1 MLQRLLTLLLLSLI
15 LLPPA
20 ARADDAID
28 QIEALLQSVP
38 KSDTPENQKLRES
51 YQQALQF
58 AREAERYREQSKA
71 YQQILIDYPKESA
84 RLKESLHNYQPADRP
99 PLTSLKEEPLR
110 QAIGLSSNRQL
121 NLRKERQGVMDSLNQ
136 LESTGQEY
144 HLRVDD
150 LRKQLQLT
158 RSQLERLSFSSESDR
173 QQEAQLLLTRMKEQS
188 LSDRIQML
196 ELEQLSAQQRND
208 LGKLK
213 LQELNLAIADEDEW
227 QASLLTQQNQLR
239 REKTEQALE
248 ESERLRKQLTTDM
261 PLLLEQQQQNQALSI
276 QLGTLEDQ
284 IERVQDEQR
293 SVDKNLFELNELVN
307 SVREQLEWLQ
317 ISNAYGENLRSKLSD
332 LPPLFPLD
340 KLESAIVNARMAKYQ
355 YESEQDGLKDTR
367 QLRDKLLAEEE
378 VTLDRPQL
386 SVLDNLLKARRQLLT
401 RLNDASDTLIQEQ
414 TRLKLLYSR
423 QNSKI
428 DEIREISASHLFW
441 MPDVRPFTPQVM
453 LGIPA
458 ALTLAFNPD
467 NWLQLPYAIAENN
480 PLSLTLAGI
489 GLLVLAWSWFKL
501 ARHLNQYCDHIA
513 PRIGKVTQDKFSLT
527 SRLLLRSL
535 LASLPLPA
543 MVLMV
548 RGLLEGA
555 WQYPFAV
562 AIARGLGEIWFLLLA
577 LVMARHLTLEKGIL
591 IHHFRWPKE
600 RVQQVWNQFRTLLL
614 VLIPS
619 FFVQGMANSYQ
630 EHAFYDSLGRM
641 AFMIGALWLLLFFAR
656 LNRERLPLTWGQ
668 SDMTKPHL
676 LHHFIWNSL
685 MLAPLLAVIGALFGY
700 FYTSRILLRQL
711 ELSLL
716 MGLGCLLVY
725 YLARRW
731 MLIQRRRLAFERA
744 KSKRA
749 EILAQRGRD
758 DNQEELSSEIP
769 DVVEET
775 ELDLDTISAQSLGL
789 VRTLL
794 MLGFTMLVVVQW
806 SDLNSAF
813 SFLSNIEVWQVSS
826 KIGGIEQLSAITLQ
840 DLMLTAF
847 VFILTVVTARN
858 LPGLME
864 LTLLQHL
871 SLSPGTGF
879 ALTTTSKYLVI
890 LIGALTGFSML
901 GIDWSKTQWLVA
913 ALSVGLGFGLQEI
926 FANFVSGLIILF
938 EKPIRLGDTVTIRD
952 LTGTVTKIKTR
963 ATTIVDWDRK
973 EIIVPNKAFITEQ
986 FINWSLSDAITR
998 VKLRIR
1004 IGLTRDPKLVQRILE
1019 ESIQAS
1025 TLVLETPTPE
1035 VFLIEFTDSAL
1046 IYEIRLYVNNMDHRM
1061 PITHEVHSLV
1071 LEKMQQQG
1079 LTLPHQQIDIHL
1091 SRG

>member
-1 MLQRLLTLLLLSLI
+1 M
-15 LLPPA
+15 
-20 ARADDAID
+20 
-28 QIEALLQSVP
+28 
-38 KSDTPENQKLRES
+38 
-51 YQQALQF
+51 
-58 AREAERYREQSKA
+58 
-71 YQQILIDYPKESA
+71 
-84 RLKESLHNYQPADRP
+84 
-99 PLTSLKEEPLR
+99 
-110 QAIGLSSNRQL
+110 
-121 NLRKERQGVMDSLNQ
+121 
-136 LESTGQEY
+136 
-144 HLRVDD
+144 
-150 LRKQLQLT
+150 
-158 RSQLERLSFSSESDR
+158 
-173 QQEAQLLLTRMKEQS
+173 
-188 LSDRIQML
+188 
-196 ELEQLSAQQRND
+196 
-208 LGKLK
+208 
-213 LQELNLAIADEDEW
+213 
-227 QASLLTQQNQLR
+227 
-239 REKTEQALE
+239 
-248 ESERLRKQLTTDM
+248 
-261 PLLLEQQQQNQALSI
+261 
-276 QLGTLEDQ
+276 
-284 IERVQDEQR
+284 
-293 SVDKNLFELNELVN
+293 
-307 SVREQLEWLQ
+307 
-317 ISNAYGENLRSKLSD
+317 
-332 LPPLFPLD
+332 
-340 KLESAIVNARMAKYQ
+340 
-355 YESEQDGLKDTR
+355 
-367 QLRDKLLAEEE
+367 
-378 VTLDRPQL
+378 
-386 SVLDNLLKARRQLLT
+386 
-401 RLNDASDTLIQEQ
+401 
-414 TRLKLLYSR
+414 
-423 QNSKI
+423 
-428 DEIREISASHLFW
+428 
-441 MPDVRPFTPQVM
+441 
-453 LGIPA
+453 
-458 ALTLAFNPD
+458 
-467 NWLQLPYAIAENN
+467 
-480 PLSLTLAGI
+480 
-489 GLLVLAWSWFKL
+489 
-501 ARHLNQYCDHIA
+501 
-513 PRIGKVTQDKFSLT
+513 
-527 SRLLLRSL
+527 
-535 LASLPLPA
+535 
-543 MVLMV
+543 
-548 RGLLEGA
+548 
-555 WQYPFAV
+555 
-562 AIARGLGEIWFLLLA
+562 
-577 LVMARHLTLEKGIL
+577 
-591 IHHFRWPKE
+591 
-600 RVQQVWNQFRTLLL
+600 QQVWNQFRTLLL

-963 ATTIVDWDRK
+963 ATTIVDWDCK

-1004 IGLTRDPKLVQRILE
+1004 IGLTQEFETGTAHSGRVHPGIDPGAGDADARGLPDRIYRLGADLRDPPLR
-1019 ESIQAS
+1019 
-1025 TLVLETPTPE
+1025 
-1035 VFLIEFTDSAL
+1035 
-1046 IYEIRLYVNNMDHRM
+1046 
-1061 PITHEVHSLV
+1061 
-1071 LEKMQQQG
+1071 QQHG
-1079 LTLPHQQIDIHL
+1079 SPDAHH
-1091 SRG
+1091 SRGSLAGAGEDAAAGTYPAPSTDRHSPEPRLTREVKGAEHADYCPSWCQRSGTGKHPQGDGQSAGAGSASHRD

>member
-1 MLQRLLTLLLLSLI
+1 MLQRLLCLMLCLSL
-15 LLPPA
+15 LPFSA
-20 ARADDAID
+20 AQADDAVT
-28 QIEALLQSVP
+28 QVEELLQSVP
-38 KSDTPENQKLRES
+38 KTDSPENQQLRES
-51 YQQALQF
+51 YQQALQY
-58 AREAERYREQSKA
+58 ARDAQRYREQGKA

-84 RLKESLHNYQPADRP
+84 RLKESLHNYQPQSRP
-99 PLTSLKEEPLR
+99 PLSSLKEEALR
-110 QAIGLSSNRQL
+110 QAISLSSNRQI
-121 NLRKERQGVMDSLNQ
+121 NLRKERQAVTDSLNQ

-144 HLRVDD
+144 HVRVDE
-150 LRKQLQLT
+150 LRKQLLQT
-158 RSQLERLSFSSESDR
+158 RSQLDRLSFSNESDR
-173 QQEAQLLLTRMKEQS
+173 LQEAQQLATRLKEQS

-213 LQELNLAIADEDEW
+213 LQELNLAITDEDEW
-227 QASLLTQQNQLR
+227 QNSLLNQQNQLR
-239 REKTEQALE
+239 REKTEQALA
-248 ESERLRKQLTTDM
+248 ESERLRRQLTSDL
-261 PLLLEQQQQNQALSI
+261 PLLQEQQQQNQALSL
-276 QLGTLEDQ
+276 QLGALEDQ

-293 SVDKNLFELNELVN
+293 GIDTSLSGLSDLVN

-317 ISNAYGENLRSKLSD
+317 ISNAYGENLRSKLAD
-332 LPPLFPLD
+332 LPAYFPLE
-340 KLESAIVNARMAKYQ
+340 KLESDIVKARMAKYQ
-355 YESEQDGLKDTR
+355 YETEQDALKDPVQIR
-367 QLRDKLLAEEE
+367 NNLLSGDEI
-378 VTLDRPQL
+378 TLDRAQRA
-386 SVLDNLLKARRQLLT
+386 VLDNLLKARRQLLT

-441 MPDVRPFTPQVM
+441 MPDVRPLTPAVL
-453 LGIPA
+453 LGVPT
-458 ALTLAFNPD
+458 ALSLLLDPV
-467 NWLQLPYAIAENN
+467 NWLQLPRAIVENN
-480 PLSLTLAGI
+480 PMTLTLAGL
-489 GLLVLAWSWFKL
+489 GLLVLAWCWAKL
-501 ARHLNQYCDHIA
+501 GRHLVQYSHYIA

-527 SRLLLRSL
+527 SRLLVRSL
-535 LASLPLPA
+535 LAALPLPA
-543 MVLMV
+543 MVLMM
-548 RGLLEGA
+548 RGLLDGA

-562 AIARGLGEIWFLLLA
+562 AVARGLGEIWFLLLA
-577 LVMARHLTLEKGIL
+577 LLVARHLTLEKGIL
-591 IHHFRWPKE
+591 ILHFRWPKE
-600 RVQQVWNQFRTLLL
+600 SVQRVWGQFRTLLL

-630 EHAFYDSLGRM
+630 EHAVYDSLGRL
-641 AFMIGALWLLLFFAR
+641 AFIIGALWLLLFFAR

-668 SDMTKPHL
+668 ADMTKPHL

-685 MLAPLLAVIGALFGY
+685 MLAPLLAVLGSLFGY

-716 MGLGCLLVY
+716 AGLGCLLVY
-725 YLARRW
+725 YLAHRW
-731 MLIQRRRLAFERA
+731 MLIQRRRLAFDRA

-749 EILAQRGRD
+749 EILAQRERD
-758 DNQEELSSEIP
+758 EDDLSSEIP
-769 DVVEET
+769 DAVEEP

-813 SFLSNIEVWQVSS
+813 SFLSSIEVWQVSS
-826 KIGGIEQLSAITLQ
+826 KVAGIEQLSAITLQ

-847 VFILTVVTARN
+847 AFILTVVTARN

-879 ALTTTSKYLVI
+879 ALTTVSKYLVI

-1004 IGLTRDPKLVQRILE
+1004 IGLTQEPKRVQQLLE
-1019 ESIQAS
+1019 QCVQES
-1025 TLVLETPTPE
+1025 TLVLDTPTPE

-1061 PITHEVHSLV
+1061 PITHEVHSLI
-1071 LEKMQQQG
+1071 LEKLNQLGMP
-1079 LTLPHQQIDIHL
+1079 LPHQQIDIRM

>member
-1 MLQRLLTLLLLSLI
+1 MLQRLLCLMLCLSL
-15 LLPPA
+15 LPFSA
-20 ARADDAID
+20 AQADDAVT
-28 QIEALLQSVP
+28 QVEELLQSVP
-38 KSDTPENQKLRES
+38 KTDSPENQQLRES
-51 YQQALQF
+51 YQQALQY
-58 AREAERYREQSKA
+58 ARDAQRYREQGKA

-84 RLKESLHNYQPADRP
+84 RLKESLHNYQPQSRP
-99 PLTSLKEEPLR
+99 PLSSLKEEALR
-110 QAIGLSSNRQL
+110 QAIGLSSNRQI
-121 NLRKERQGVMDSLNQ
+121 NLRKERQAVTDSLNQ

-144 HLRVDD
+144 HVRVDE
-150 LRKQLQLT
+150 LRKQLLQT
-158 RSQLERLSFSSESDR
+158 RSQLDRLSFSNESDR
-173 QQEAQLLLTRMKEQS
+173 LQEAQQLATRLKEQS

-208 LGKLK
+208 LGKLR
-213 LQELNLAIADEDEW
+213 LQELNLAITDEDEW
-227 QASLLTQQNQLR
+227 QNSLLNQQNQLR
-239 REKTEQALE
+239 REKTEQALA
-248 ESERLRKQLTTDM
+248 ESERLRRQLTSDL
-261 PLLLEQQQQNQALSI
+261 PLLQEQQQQNQALSL
-276 QLGTLEDQ
+276 QLGALEDQ

-293 SVDKNLFELNELVN
+293 GIDTSLSGLNDLVN

-317 ISNAYGENLRSKLSD
+317 ISNAYGENLRSKLAD
-332 LPPLFPLD
+332 LPNYFPLE
-340 KLESAIVNARMAKYQ
+340 KLESDIVKARMAKYQ
-355 YESEQDGLKDTR
+355 YETEQDALKDTVQIR
-367 QLRDKLLAEEE
+367 NNLLSGDEI
-378 VTLDRPQL
+378 TLDRAQQA
-386 SVLDNLLKARRQLLT
+386 VLDNLLKARRQLLT

-441 MPDVRPFTPQVM
+441 MPDVRPLTPAVL
-453 LGIPA
+453 LGVPT
-458 ALTLAFNPD
+458 ALSLLLDPV
-467 NWLQLPYAIAENN
+467 NWLQLPRAIVENN
-480 PLSLTLAGI
+480 PMTLTLAGL
-489 GLLVLAWSWFKL
+489 GLLVLAWCWAKL
-501 ARHLNQYCDHIA
+501 GRHLVQYSHYIA

-527 SRLLLRSL
+527 SRLLVRSL
-535 LASLPLPA
+535 LAALPLPA
-543 MVLMV
+543 MVLMM
-548 RGLLEGA
+548 RGLLDGA

-562 AIARGLGEIWFLLLA
+562 AVARGLGEIWFLLLA
-577 LVMARHLTLEKGIL
+577 LLVARHLTLEKGIL
-591 IHHFRWPKE
+591 ILHFRWPKE
-600 RVQQVWNQFRTLLL
+600 PVQRVWGQFRTLLL

-630 EHAFYDSLGRM
+630 EHAFYDSLGRL
-641 AFMIGALWLLLFFAR
+641 AFIVGALWLLLFFAR
-656 LNRERLPLTWGQ
+656 LNREKLPLTWGQ
-668 SDMTKPHL
+668 ADMTKPHL

-685 MLAPLLAVIGALFGY
+685 MLAPLLAVLGSLFGY

-716 MGLGCLLVY
+716 AGLGCLLVY
-725 YLARRW
+725 YLAHRW
-731 MLIQRRRLAFERA
+731 MLIQRRRLAFDRA

-749 EILAQRGRD
+749 EILAQRERD
-758 DNQEELSSEIP
+758 EDDLSSEIP
-769 DVVEET
+769 DVVEEP

-813 SFLSNIEVWQVSS
+813 SFLSSIEVWQVSS
-826 KIGGIEQLSAITLQ
+826 KVAGIEQLSAITLQ

-847 VFILTVVTARN
+847 AFILTVVTARN

-879 ALTTTSKYLVI
+879 ALTTVSKYLVI

-1004 IGLTRDPKLVQRILE
+1004 IGLTQEPKRVQQLLE
-1019 ESIQAS
+1019 QCVQES
-1025 TLVLETPTPE
+1025 TLVLDTPTPE

-1061 PITHEVHSLV
+1061 PITHEVHSLI
-1071 LEKMQQQG
+1071 LEKLNQLGMH
-1079 LTLPHQQIDIHL
+1079 LPHQQIDIRM

>member
-1 MLQRLLTLLLLSLI
+1 MLQRLLSLLLLSLSLFP
-15 LLPPA
+15 LLVQ
-20 ARADDAID
+20 ADDAIT
-28 QIEALLQSVP
+28 QVEELLQSVP
-38 KSDTPENQKLRES
+38 KTDTPENQKLRES

-58 AREAERYREQSKA
+58 AREAQRYREQAKA

-84 RLKESLHNYQPADRP
+84 RLKESLHNYQPQSRP
-99 PLTSLKEEPLR
+99 SLSSLKEEALR

-121 NLRKERQGVMDSLNQ
+121 NLRKERQAVMDSLNQ

-144 HLRVDD
+144 HLRVDE
-150 LRKQLQLT
+150 LRKQLQQT
-158 RSQLERLSFSSESDR
+158 RTLLDRLSFSSESDR
-173 QQEAQLLLTRMKEQS
+173 QQEAQRLATRLKEQS

-213 LQELNLAIADEDEW
+213 LQELNLAITDEDEW
-227 QASLLTQQNQLR
+227 QASLLNQQNQLR
-239 REKTEQALE
+239 RDKTEQALA
-248 ESERLRKQLTTDM
+248 ESERLRKQLTSDM

-276 QLGTLEDQ
+276 QLGALEDQ
-284 IERVQDEQR
+284 IERVQDDQR
-293 SVDKNLFELNELVN
+293 AVDQNLSALNDLVN

-332 LPPLFPLD
+332 LPAYFPLD

-355 YESEQDGLKDTR
+355 YETEQDALKDPR
-367 QLRDKLLAEEE
+367 QMRERLMATDE
-378 VTLDRPQL
+378 VALDRSQQA
-386 SVLDNLLKARRQLLT
+386 VLDNLLKARRQLLT
-401 RLNDASDTLIQEQ
+401 RLNDASDSLIQEQ

-428 DEIREISASHLFW
+428 DEIRDLSASHLFW
-441 MPDVRPFTPQVM
+441 MPDVRPLTPTVL

-458 ALTLAFNPD
+458 ALGLAFNPT
-467 NWLQLPYAIAENN
+467 NWLQLPQAIAENN
-480 PLSLTLAGI
+480 PITLTLAGI
-489 GLLVLAWSWFKL
+489 GILVLAWCWFKL
-501 ARHLNQYCDHIA
+501 ARHLTHYSQHIA

-527 SRLLLRSL
+527 SRLLVRSL

-543 MVLMV
+543 MVLMAH
-548 RGLLEGA
+548 GLLDGA

-562 AIARGLGEIWFLLLA
+562 AVARGLSEIWFLLLA
-577 LVMARHLTLEKGIL
+577 LLMARHLTLEKGIL
-591 IHHFRWPKE
+591 ILHFRWQKE
-600 RVQQVWNQFRTLLL
+600 WVQKVWSQFRTLLL
-614 VLIPS
+614 VIIPS

-641 AFMIGALWLLLFFAR
+641 AFIVGALWLLLFFAR

-668 SDMTKPHL
+668 ADMSKPHL

-685 MLAPLLAVIGALFGY
+685 MLAPLLAVIGSLLGY

-716 MGLGCLLVY
+716 MGLGCLLIY
-725 YLARRW
+725 YLAHRW
-731 MLIQRRRLAFERA
+731 MLIQRRRLAFDRA

-749 EILAQRGRD
+749 EILAQRGREEGND
-758 DNQEELSSEIP
+758 ELSSEIP
-769 DVVEET
+769 DVVEDT

-794 MLGFTMLVVVQW
+794 MLGFTMLLVVQW
-806 SDLNSAF
+806 SELNSAF
-813 SFLSNIEVWQVSS
+813 SFLRSIEVWHVTS
-826 KIGGIEQLSAITLQ
+826 KIGGIEQLSPITLQ

-847 VFILTVVTARN
+847 TFILTVVTARN

-879 ALTTTSKYLVI
+879 AITTVTKYIVLVV
-890 LIGALTGFSML
+890 GALSGFSIL
-901 GIDWSKTQWLVA
+901 GIDWSKAQWMVA

-938 EKPIRLGDTVTIRD
+938 EKPIRLGDTVTIRE

-986 FINWSLSDAITR
+986 FINWSLSDSITR

-1004 IGLTRDPKLVQRILE
+1004 IGLTQDPKRIQTILE
-1019 ESIQAS
+1019 DSIKAS

-1046 IYEIRLYVNNMDHRM
+1046 IYEMRLYVNSMDHRM

-1071 LEKMQQQG
+1071 LEKLQQQG
-1079 LTLPHQQIDIHL
+1079 LGLPHQQIDIRL
-1091 SRG
+1091 SRA

>member
-1 MLQRLLTLLLLSLI
+1 
-15 LLPPA
+15 
-20 ARADDAID
+20 
-28 QIEALLQSVP
+28 
-38 KSDTPENQKLRES
+38 
-51 YQQALQF
+51 
-58 AREAERYREQSKA
+58 
-71 YQQILIDYPKESA
+71 
-84 RLKESLHNYQPADRP
+84 
-99 PLTSLKEEPLR
+99 
-110 QAIGLSSNRQL
+110 
-121 NLRKERQGVMDSLNQ
+121 KERQAVTDSLNQ

-144 HLRVDD
+144 HVRVDE
-150 LRKQLQLT
+150 LRKQLLQT
-158 RSQLERLSFSSESDR
+158 RSQLDRLSFSNESDR
-173 QQEAQLLLTRMKEQS
+173 LQEAQQLATRLKEQS

-213 LQELNLAIADEDEW
+213 LQELNLAITDEDEW
-227 QASLLTQQNQLR
+227 QNSLLNQQNQLR
-239 REKTEQALE
+239 REKTEQALA
-248 ESERLRKQLTTDM
+248 ESERLRRQLTSDL
-261 PLLLEQQQQNQALSI
+261 PLLQEQQQQNQALSL
-276 QLGTLEDQ
+276 QLGALEDQ

-293 SVDKNLFELNELVN
+293 GIDTSLSGLSDLVN

-317 ISNAYGENLRSKLSD
+317 ISNAYGENLRSKLAD
-332 LPPLFPLD
+332 LPAYFPLE
-340 KLESAIVNARMAKYQ
+340 KLESDIVKARMAKYQ
-355 YESEQDGLKDTR
+355 YETEQDALKDPVQIR
-367 QLRDKLLAEEE
+367 NNLLSGDEI
-378 VTLDRPQL
+378 TLDRAQRA
-386 SVLDNLLKARRQLLT
+386 VLDNLLKARRQLLT

-441 MPDVRPFTPQVM
+441 MPDVRPLTPAVL
-453 LGIPA
+453 LGVPT
-458 ALTLAFNPD
+458 ALSLLLDPV
-467 NWLQLPYAIAENN
+467 NWLQLPRAIVENN
-480 PLSLTLAGI
+480 PMTLTLAGL
-489 GLLVLAWSWFKL
+489 GLLVLAWCWAKL
-501 ARHLNQYCDHIA
+501 GRHLVQYSHYIA

-527 SRLLLRSL
+527 SRLLVRSL
-535 LASLPLPA
+535 LAALPLPA
-543 MVLMV
+543 MVLMM
-548 RGLLEGA
+548 RGLLDGA

-562 AIARGLGEIWFLLLA
+562 AVARGLGEIWFLLLA
-577 LVMARHLTLEKGIL
+577 LLVARHLTLEKGIL
-591 IHHFRWPKE
+591 ILHFRWPKE
-600 RVQQVWNQFRTLLL
+600 SVQRVWGQFRTLLL

-630 EHAFYDSLGRM
+630 EHAVYDSLGRL
-641 AFMIGALWLLLFFAR
+641 AFIIGALWLLLFFAR

-668 SDMTKPHL
+668 ADMTKPHL

-685 MLAPLLAVIGALFGY
+685 MLAPLLAVLGSLFGY

-716 MGLGCLLVY
+716 AGLGCLLIY
-725 YLARRW
+725 YLAHRW
-731 MLIQRRRLAFERA
+731 MLIQRRRLAFDRA

-749 EILAQRGRD
+749 EILAQRERED
-758 DNQEELSSEIP
+758 DDLSSEIP
-769 DVVEET
+769 DAVEEP

-813 SFLSNIEVWQVSS
+813 SFLSSIEVWQVSS
-826 KIGGIEQLSAITLQ
+826 KVAGIEQLSAITLQ

-847 VFILTVVTARN
+847 AFILTVVTARN

-879 ALTTTSKYLVI
+879 ALTTVSKYLVI

-1004 IGLTRDPKLVQRILE
+1004 IGLTQEPKRVQQLLE
-1019 ESIQAS
+1019 QCVQES
-1025 TLVLETPTPE
+1025 TLVLDTPTPE

-1061 PITHEVHSLV
+1061 PITHEVHSLI
-1071 LEKMQQQG
+1071 LEKLNQLGMP
-1079 LTLPHQQIDIHL
+1079 LPHQQIDIRM

>member
-1 MLQRLLTLLLLSLI
+1 MLQRLLTLLLLSLM
-15 LLPPA
+15 LLPPTV
-20 ARADDAID
+20 RADDAIA
-28 QIEALLQSVP
+28 QAESLLQSVP

-84 RLKESLHNYQPADRP
+84 RLKDSLHNYQPAARP
-99 PLTSLKEEPLR
+99 PLASLKEEALR

-144 HLRVDD
+144 HQRVDD

-173 QQEAQLLLTRMKEQS
+173 LQEAQLLLTRMKEQS

-332 LPPLFPLD
+332 LPAYFPLD

-367 QLRDKLLAEEE
+367 QLRDKLIAEEE
-378 VTLDRPQL
+378 VTLDRPQQA
-386 SVLDNLLKARRQLLT
+386 VLDNLLKARRQLLT

-467 NWLQLPYAIAENN
+467 NWLQLPYAIAENS

-513 PRIGKVTQDKFSLT
+513 PRVGKVTQDKFSLT

-535 LASLPLPA
+535 LAALPLPA

-562 AIARGLGEIWFLLLA
+562 AVARGLGEIWFLLLA
-577 LVMARHLTLEKGIL
+577 LVMARHLTLERGIL
-591 IHHFRWPKE
+591 IHHFRWPRE
-600 RVQQVWNQFRTLLL
+600 QVQKVWGQFRTLLL

-668 SDMTKPHL
+668 TDMTKPHL

-700 FYTSRILLRQL
+700 FYTSRTLLRQL

-716 MGLGCLLVY
+716 VGLGCLLVY

-769 DVVEET
+769 DVVEEN

-879 ALTTTSKYLVI
+879 ALTTTSKYMVI

-1079 LTLPHQQIDIHL
+1079 LPLPHQQIDIHL

>member
-1 MLQRLLTLLLLSLI
+1 MLQRLLCLMLCLSL
-15 LLPPA
+15 LPFSA
-20 ARADDAID
+20 AQADDAVT
-28 QIEALLQSVP
+28 QVEELLQSVP
-38 KSDTPENQKLRES
+38 KTDSPENQQLRES
-51 YQQALQF
+51 YQQALQY
-58 AREAERYREQSKA
+58 ARDAQRYREQGKA

-84 RLKESLHNYQPADRP
+84 RLKESLHNYQPQSRP
-99 PLTSLKEEPLR
+99 PLSSLKEEALR
-110 QAIGLSSNRQL
+110 QAISLSSNRQI
-121 NLRKERQGVMDSLNQ
+121 NLRKERQAVTDSLNQ

-144 HLRVDD
+144 HVRVDE
-150 LRKQLQLT
+150 LRKQLLQT
-158 RSQLERLSFSSESDR
+158 RSQLDRLSFSNESDR
-173 QQEAQLLLTRMKEQS
+173 LQEAQQLATRLKEQS

-213 LQELNLAIADEDEW
+213 LQELNLAITDEDEW
-227 QASLLTQQNQLR
+227 QTSLLNQQNQLR
-239 REKTEQALE
+239 REKTELALA
-248 ESERLRKQLTTDM
+248 ESERLRRQLTSDL
-261 PLLLEQQQQNQALSI
+261 PLLQEQQQQNQALSL
-276 QLGTLEDQ
+276 QLGALEDQ

-293 SVDKNLFELNELVN
+293 GIDTSLSGLSDLVN

-317 ISNAYGENLRSKLSD
+317 ISNAYGENLRSKLAD
-332 LPPLFPLD
+332 LPNYFPLE
-340 KLESAIVNARMAKYQ
+340 KLESDIVKARMAKYQ
-355 YESEQDGLKDTR
+355 YETEQDALKDTVQIR
-367 QLRDKLLAEEE
+367 NNLLSGDEI
-378 VTLDRPQL
+378 TLDRAQQA
-386 SVLDNLLKARRQLLT
+386 VLDNLLKARRQLLT

-441 MPDVRPFTPQVM
+441 MPDVRPLTPAVL
-453 LGIPA
+453 LGVPT
-458 ALTLAFNPD
+458 ALSLLLDPV
-467 NWLQLPYAIAENN
+467 NWLQLPRAIVENN
-480 PLSLTLAGI
+480 PMTLTLAGL
-489 GLLVLAWSWFKL
+489 GLLVLAWCWAKL
-501 ARHLNQYCDHIA
+501 GRHLVQYSHYIA

-527 SRLLLRSL
+527 SRLLVRSL
-535 LASLPLPA
+535 LAALPLPA
-543 MVLMV
+543 MVLMM
-548 RGLLEGA
+548 RGLLDGA

-562 AIARGLGEIWFLLLA
+562 AVARGLGEIWFLLLA
-577 LVMARHLTLEKGIL
+577 LLVARHLTLEKGIL
-591 IHHFRWPKE
+591 ILHFRWPKE
-600 RVQQVWNQFRTLLL
+600 PVQRVWGQFRTLLL

-630 EHAFYDSLGRM
+630 EHAFYDSLGRL
-641 AFMIGALWLLLFFAR
+641 AFVVGALWLLLFFAR
-656 LNRERLPLTWGQ
+656 LNREKLPLTWGQ
-668 SDMTKPHL
+668 ADMTKPHL

-685 MLAPLLAVIGALFGY
+685 MLAPLLAVLGSLFGY

-716 MGLGCLLVY
+716 AGLGCLLVY
-725 YLARRW
+725 YLAHRW
-731 MLIQRRRLAFERA
+731 MLIQRRRLAFDRA

-749 EILAQRGRD
+749 EILAQRERD
-758 DNQEELSSEIP
+758 EDDLSSEIP
-769 DVVEET
+769 DVVEEP

-813 SFLSNIEVWQVSS
+813 SFLSSIEVWQVSS
-826 KIGGIEQLSAITLQ
+826 KVAGIEQLSAITLQ

-847 VFILTVVTARN
+847 AFILTVVTARN

-879 ALTTTSKYLVI
+879 ALTTVSKYLVI

-1004 IGLTRDPKLVQRILE
+1004 IGLTQEPKRVQQLLE
-1019 ESIQAS
+1019 QCVQES
-1025 TLVLETPTPE
+1025 TLVLDTPTPE

-1061 PITHEVHSLV
+1061 PITHEVHSLI
-1071 LEKMQQQG
+1071 LEKLNQLGMP
-1079 LTLPHQQIDIHL
+1079 LPHQQIDIRM

>member
-1 MLQRLLTLLLLSLI
+1 MLQRLLCLMLCLSL
-15 LLPPA
+15 LPFSA
-20 ARADDAID
+20 AQADDAVT
-28 QIEALLQSVP
+28 QVEELLQSVP
-38 KSDTPENQKLRES
+38 KTDSPENQQLRES
-51 YQQALQF
+51 YQQALQY
-58 AREAERYREQSKA
+58 ARDAQRYREQGKA

-84 RLKESLHNYQPADRP
+84 RLKESLHNYQPQSRP
-99 PLTSLKEEPLR
+99 PLSSLKEEALR
-110 QAIGLSSNRQL
+110 QAIGLSSNRQI
-121 NLRKERQGVMDSLNQ
+121 NLRKERQAVTDSLNQ

-144 HLRVDD
+144 HVRVDE
-150 LRKQLQLT
+150 LRKQLLQT
-158 RSQLERLSFSSESDR
+158 RSQLDRLSFSNESDR
-173 QQEAQLLLTRMKEQS
+173 QQEAQQLATRLKEQS

-213 LQELNLAIADEDEW
+213 LQELNLAITDEDEW
-227 QASLLTQQNQLR
+227 QNSLLNQQNQLR
-239 REKTEQALE
+239 REKTEQALA
-248 ESERLRKQLTTDM
+248 ESERLRRQLTSDL
-261 PLLLEQQQQNQALSI
+261 PLLQEQQQQNQALSL
-276 QLGTLEDQ
+276 QLGALEDQ

-293 SVDKNLFELNELVN
+293 GIDTSLSGLNDLVN

-317 ISNAYGENLRSKLSD
+317 ISNAYGENLRSKLAD
-332 LPPLFPLD
+332 LPNYFPLE
-340 KLESAIVNARMAKYQ
+340 KLESDIVKARMAKYQ
-355 YESEQDGLKDTR
+355 YETEQDALKDTVQIR
-367 QLRDKLLAEEE
+367 NNLLSGDEI
-378 VTLDRPQL
+378 TLDRAQQA
-386 SVLDNLLKARRQLLT
+386 VLDNLLKARRQLLT

-441 MPDVRPFTPQVM
+441 MPDVRPLTPAVL
-453 LGIPA
+453 LGVPT
-458 ALTLAFNPD
+458 ALSLLLDPV
-467 NWLQLPYAIAENN
+467 NWLQLPRAIVENN
-480 PLSLTLAGI
+480 PMTLTLAGL
-489 GLLVLAWSWFKL
+489 GLLVLAWCWAKL
-501 ARHLNQYCDHIA
+501 GRHLVQYSHYIA

-527 SRLLLRSL
+527 SRLLVRSL
-535 LASLPLPA
+535 LAALPLPA
-543 MVLMV
+543 MVLMM
-548 RGLLEGA
+548 RGLLDGA

-562 AIARGLGEIWFLLLA
+562 AVARGLGEIWFLLLA
-577 LVMARHLTLEKGIL
+577 LLVARHLTLEKGIL
-591 IHHFRWPKE
+591 ILHFRWPKE
-600 RVQQVWNQFRTLLL
+600 PVQRVWGQFRTLLL

-630 EHAFYDSLGRM
+630 EHAFYDSLGRL
-641 AFMIGALWLLLFFAR
+641 AFIVGALWLLLFFAR
-656 LNRERLPLTWGQ
+656 LNREKLPLTWGQ
-668 SDMTKPHL
+668 ADMTKPHL

-685 MLAPLLAVIGALFGY
+685 MLAPLLAVLGSLFGY

-716 MGLGCLLVY
+716 AGLGCLLVY
-725 YLARRW
+725 YLAHRW
-731 MLIQRRRLAFERA
+731 MLIQRRRLAFDRA

-749 EILAQRGRD
+749 EILAQRERD
-758 DNQEELSSEIP
+758 EDDLSSEIP
-769 DVVEET
+769 DVVEEP

-813 SFLSNIEVWQVSS
+813 SFLSSIEVWQVSS
-826 KIGGIEQLSAITLQ
+826 KVAGIEQLSAITLQ

-847 VFILTVVTARN
+847 AFILTVVTARN

-879 ALTTTSKYLVI
+879 ALTTVSKYLVI

-1004 IGLTRDPKLVQRILE
+1004 IGLTQEPKRVQQLLE
-1019 ESIQAS
+1019 QCVQES
-1025 TLVLETPTPE
+1025 TLVLDTPTPE

-1061 PITHEVHSLV
+1061 PITHEVHSLI
-1071 LEKMQQQG
+1071 LEKLNQLGMH
-1079 LTLPHQQIDIHL
+1079 LPHQQIDIRM

>member
-1 MLQRLLTLLLLSLI
+1 MLQRLLCLMLCLSL
-15 LLPPA
+15 LPFSA
-20 ARADDAID
+20 VQADDAVT
-28 QIEALLQSVP
+28 QVEELLQSVP
-38 KSDTPENQKLRES
+38 KTDSLENQQLRES
-51 YQQALQF
+51 YQQALQY
-58 AREAERYREQSKA
+58 ARDAQRYREQGKA

-84 RLKESLHNYQPADRP
+84 RLKESLHNYQPQPRP
-99 PLTSLKEEPLR
+99 PLSSLKEDTLR
-110 QAIGLSSNRQL
+110 QAISLSSNRQI
-121 NLRKERQGVMDSLNQ
+121 NLRKERQAVTDSLNQ

-144 HLRVDD
+144 HVRVDE
-150 LRKQLQLT
+150 LRKQLLQT
-158 RSQLERLSFSSESDR
+158 RSQLDRLSFSNESDR
-173 QQEAQLLLTRMKEQS
+173 LQEAQQLATRLKEQS

-213 LQELNLAIADEDEW
+213 LQELNLAITDEDEW
-227 QASLLTQQNQLR
+227 QNSLLAQQNQLR
-239 REKTEQALE
+239 REKTVQALA
-248 ESERLRKQLTTDM
+248 ESERLRRQLTSDL
-261 PLLLEQQQQNQALSI
+261 PLLQEQQQQNQALSL
-276 QLGTLEDQ
+276 QLGALEDQ

-293 SVDKNLFELNELVN
+293 GVDTSLSGLNDLVN

-317 ISNAYGENLRSKLSD
+317 ISNAYGENLRSKLAD
-332 LPPLFPLD
+332 LPAYFPLE
-340 KLESAIVNARMAKYQ
+340 KLESDIVKARMAKYQ
-355 YESEQDGLKDTR
+355 YETEQDTLKDPAQIR
-367 QLRDKLLAEEE
+367 NELLSGDEI
-378 VTLDRPQL
+378 TLDRAQRA
-386 SVLDNLLKARRQLLT
+386 VLDNLLKARRQLLT

-441 MPDVRPFTPQVM
+441 MPDVRPLTPAVL
-453 LGIPA
+453 LGVPT
-458 ALTLAFNPD
+458 ALSLLLDPV
-467 NWLQLPYAIAENN
+467 NWLQLPRAIVENN
-480 PLSLTLAGI
+480 PMTLTLAGL
-489 GLLVLAWSWFKL
+489 GLLVLAWCWAKL
-501 ARHLNQYCDHIA
+501 GRHLVQYSHYIA

-527 SRLLLRSL
+527 SRLLMRSL
-535 LASLPLPA
+535 LAALPLPA
-543 MVLMV
+543 MVLMM
-548 RGLLEGA
+548 RGLLDGA

-562 AIARGLGEIWFLLLA
+562 AVARGLGEIWFLLLA
-577 LVMARHLTLEKGIL
+577 LLVARHLTLEKGIL
-591 IHHFRWPKE
+591 ILHFRWQKE
-600 RVQQVWNQFRTLLL
+600 RVQKVWGQFRTLLL

-630 EHAFYDSLGRM
+630 EHAFYDSLGRL
-641 AFMIGALWLLLFFAR
+641 AFIVGALWLLLFFAR
-656 LNRERLPLTWGQ
+656 LNREKLPLTWGQ
-668 SDMTKPHL
+668 ADMTKPHL

-685 MLAPLLAVIGALFGY
+685 MLAPLLAVLGTLFGY

-716 MGLGCLLVY
+716 AGLGCLLVY
-725 YLARRW
+725 YLAHRW
-731 MLIQRRRLAFERA
+731 MLIQRRRLAFDRA

-749 EILAQRGRD
+749 EILAQRERED
-758 DNQEELSSEIP
+758 DDLSSEIP
-769 DVVEET
+769 DVVEEP

-794 MLGFTMLVVVQW
+794 MLGFTMLVLVQW

-813 SFLSNIEVWQVSS
+813 SFLSSIEVWQVSS
-826 KIGGIEQLSAITLQ
+826 KVAGIEQLSAITLQ

-847 VFILTVVTARN
+847 AFILTVVTARN

-879 ALTTTSKYLVI
+879 ALTTVSKYLVI

-1004 IGLTRDPKLVQRILE
+1004 IGLTQEPKRVQQLLE
-1019 ESIQAS
+1019 QCVQES
-1025 TLVLETPTPE
+1025 TLVLDTPTPE

-1061 PITHEVHSLV
+1061 PITHEVHSLI
-1071 LEKMQQQG
+1071 LEKLNQLGMH
-1079 LTLPHQQIDIHL
+1079 LPHQQIDIRM

>member
-1 MLQRLLTLLLLSLI
+1 MLQRLLCLLICFS
-15 LLPPA
+15 LLPSLA
-20 ARADDAID
+20 QADDAIT
-28 QIEALLQSVP
+28 QVEELLQGVP
-38 KSDTPENQKLRES
+38 KTDTPENQQLRES
-51 YQQALQF
+51 YQQALQY
-58 AREAERYREQSKA
+58 ARDAQRYREQGKV

-84 RLKESLHNYQPADRP
+84 RLKESLHNYQPQSRP
-99 PLTSLKEEPLR
+99 PLSSLKEEALR
-110 QAIGLSSNRQL
+110 QAISLSSNRQI
-121 NLRKERQGVMDSLNQ
+121 NLRKERQAVMDGLNQ

-144 HLRVDD
+144 HLRVDE
-150 LRKQLQLT
+150 LRKQLLQTRTQLD
-158 RSQLERLSFSSESDR
+158 RLSFSNESDR
-173 QQEAQLLLTRMKEQS
+173 LQEAHQLATRLKEQS

-213 LQELNLAIADEDEW
+213 LQELNLAITDEDEW
-227 QASLLTQQNQLR
+227 QNSLLTQQNLLR
-239 REKTEQALE
+239 REKTEQALA
-248 ESERLRKQLTTDM
+248 ESERLRRQLTSDL
-261 PLLLEQQQQNQALSI
+261 PLLQEQQQQNQALSL
-276 QLGTLEDQ
+276 QLGALEEQ

-293 SVDKNLFELNELVN
+293 DIDKSLSGLNDLVN

-317 ISNAYGENLRSKLSD
+317 ISNAYGENLRSKLAD
-332 LPPLFPLD
+332 LPNYFPLE
-340 KLESAIVNARMAKYQ
+340 KLESAIVKARMAKYQ
-355 YESEQDGLKDTR
+355 YETEQDALKDPDQIR
-367 QLRDKLLAEEE
+367 NNLLSGDEI
-378 VTLDRPQL
+378 TLDRAQQA
-386 SVLDNLLKARRQLLT
+386 VLDNLLKARRQLLT

-428 DEIREISASHLFW
+428 DEIRDISASHLFW
-441 MPDVRPFTPQVM
+441 MPDVRPLTPTVL
-453 LGIPA
+453 LGVPTALSLLIDPA
-458 ALTLAFNPD
+458 
-467 NWLQLPYAIAENN
+467 NWLQLPRAIVENN
-480 PLSLTLAGI
+480 PMNLTLAGL
-489 GLLVLAWSWFKL
+489 GLLVLAWCWTKL
-501 ARHLNQYCDHIA
+501 ARHLTEYSQYIA

-527 SRLLLRSL
+527 SRLLVRSL
-535 LASLPLPA
+535 LAALPLPA
-543 MVLMV
+543 MALMM
-548 RGLLEGA
+548 RGLLDGA

-562 AIARGLGEIWFLLLA
+562 AVARGLGEIWFLLLA
-577 LVMARHLTLEKGIL
+577 LLVVRHLTLEKGIL
-591 IHHFRWPKE
+591 ILHFRWPKE
-600 RVQQVWNQFRTLLL
+600 PVQRVWGQFRTLLL

-630 EHAFYDSLGRM
+630 EHAFYDSLGRL
-641 AFMIGALWLLLFFAR
+641 AFIVGALWLLLFFAR
-656 LNRERLPLTWGQ
+656 LNREKLPLTWGQ
-668 SDMTKPHL
+668 ADMTKPHL

-685 MLAPLLAVIGALFGY
+685 MLAPLLAVLGSLFGY
-700 FYTSRILLRQL
+700 FYTSRTLLRQL

-716 MGLGCLLVY
+716 LGLGCLLVY
-725 YLARRW
+725 YLAHRW
-731 MLIQRRRLAFERA
+731 MLIQRRRLAFDRA

-749 EILAQRGRD
+749 EILAQRERD
-758 DNQEELSSEIP
+758 EDDLSSEIP
-769 DVVEET
+769 DVVEEP

-813 SFLSNIEVWQVSS
+813 SFLSSIEVWQVSS
-826 KIGGIEQLSAITLQ
+826 KVAGIEQLSAITLQ

-847 VFILTVVTARN
+847 AFILTVVTARS

-879 ALTTTSKYLVI
+879 ALTTVSKYMVI

-1004 IGLTRDPKLVQRILE
+1004 IGLSQEPKRVQQLLE
-1019 ESIQAS
+1019 QCVQESS
-1025 TLVLETPTPE
+1025 LVLDTPTPE
-1035 VFLIEFTDSAL
+1035 VFLVEFTDSAL

-1071 LEKMQQQG
+1071 LEKLRQQG
-1079 LTLPHQQIDIHL
+1079 LGLPHQQIDIRM

>member
-1 MLQRLLTLLLLSLI
+1 MLQRLLCLLIFVSLFPS
-15 LLPPA
+15 LA
-20 ARADDAID
+20 QADDAIT
-28 QIEALLQSVP
+28 QVEELLQSVP
-38 KSDTPENQKLRES
+38 KTDIPENQQLRES
-51 YQQALQF
+51 YQQALQY
-58 AREAERYREQSKA
+58 ARDAQRYREQGKV

-84 RLKESLHNYQPADRP
+84 RLKESLHNYQPQSRP
-99 PLTSLKEEPLR
+99 PLSSLKEEALR
-110 QAIGLSSNRQL
+110 QAISLSSNRQI
-121 NLRKERQGVMDSLNQ
+121 NLRKERQAVMDGLNQ

-144 HLRVDD
+144 HLRVDE
-150 LRKQLQLT
+150 LRKQLLQTRAQLD
-158 RSQLERLSFSSESDR
+158 RLSFSNESDR
-173 QQEAQLLLTRMKEQS
+173 LQEAHQLATRLKEQS

-213 LQELNLAIADEDEW
+213 LQELNLAITDEDEW
-227 QASLLTQQNQLR
+227 QNSLLTQQNLLR
-239 REKTEQALE
+239 REKTEQALA
-248 ESERLRKQLTTDM
+248 ESERLRRQLTSDL
-261 PLLLEQQQQNQALSI
+261 PLLQEQQQQNQALSL
-276 QLGTLEDQ
+276 QLGALEEQ

-293 SVDKNLFELNELVN
+293 DIDKSLSGLNDLVN

-317 ISNAYGENLRSKLSD
+317 ISNAYGENLRSKLAD
-332 LPPLFPLD
+332 LPNYFPLE
-340 KLESAIVNARMAKYQ
+340 KLESAIVKARMAKYQ
-355 YESEQDGLKDTR
+355 YETEQDALKDPDQIR
-367 QLRDKLLAEEE
+367 NNLLSGDDI
-378 VTLDRPQL
+378 TLDRAQQA
-386 SVLDNLLKARRQLLT
+386 VLDNLLKARRQLLT

-428 DEIREISASHLFW
+428 DEIRDISASHLFW
-441 MPDVRPFTPQVM
+441 MPDVRPLTPTVL
-453 LGIPA
+453 LGVPTALSLLIDPA
-458 ALTLAFNPD
+458 
-467 NWLQLPYAIAENN
+467 NWLQLPRAIVENN
-480 PLSLTLAGI
+480 PMNLTLAGL
-489 GLLVLAWSWFKL
+489 GLLVLAWCWAKL
-501 ARHLNQYCDHIA
+501 GRHLVQYSQYIA

-527 SRLLLRSL
+527 SRLLVRSL
-535 LASLPLPA
+535 LAALPLPA
-543 MVLMV
+543 MVLMM
-548 RGLLEGA
+548 RGLLDGA

-562 AIARGLGEIWFLLLA
+562 AVARGLGEIWFLLLA
-577 LVMARHLTLEKGIL
+577 LLVARHLTLEKGIL
-591 IHHFRWPKE
+591 ILHFRWPKE
-600 RVQQVWNQFRTLLL
+600 PVQRVWGQFRTLLL

-630 EHAFYDSLGRM
+630 EHAFYDSLGRL
-641 AFMIGALWLLLFFAR
+641 AFIVGALWLLLFFAR
-656 LNRERLPLTWGQ
+656 LNREKLPLTWGQ
-668 SDMTKPHL
+668 ADMTKPHL

-685 MLAPLLAVIGALFGY
+685 MLAPLLAVLGSLFGY
-700 FYTSRILLRQL
+700 FYTSRTLLRQL

-716 MGLGCLLVY
+716 LGLGCLLVY
-725 YLARRW
+725 YLAHRW
-731 MLIQRRRLAFERA
+731 MLIQRRRLAFDRA

-749 EILAQRGRD
+749 EILAQRERD
-758 DNQEELSSEIP
+758 EDDLSSEIP
-769 DVVEET
+769 DVVEEP

-813 SFLSNIEVWQVSS
+813 SFLSSIEVWQVSS
-826 KIGGIEQLSAITLQ
+826 KVAGIEQLSAITLQ

-847 VFILTVVTARN
+847 AFILTVVTARS

-879 ALTTTSKYLVI
+879 ALTTVSKYMVI

-1004 IGLTRDPKLVQRILE
+1004 IGLTQEPKRVQQLLE
-1019 ESIQAS
+1019 QCVQESS
-1025 TLVLETPTPE
+1025 LVLDTPTPE
-1035 VFLIEFTDSAL
+1035 VFLVEFTDSAL

-1061 PITHEVHSLV
+1061 PITHEVHSLI
-1071 LEKMQQQG
+1071 LEKLHRLGMH
-1079 LTLPHQQIDIHL
+1079 LPHQQIDIRM

>member
-1 MLQRLLTLLLLSLI
+1 MLQRLLTFLLLSLL
-15 LLPPA
+15 LLPPTV
-20 ARADDAID
+20 RADDAIA
-28 QIEALLQSVP
+28 QAESLLQSVP

-84 RLKESLHNYQPADRP
+84 RLKESLHNYQPAARP
-99 PLTSLKEEPLR
+99 PLASLKEEALR

-227 QASLLTQQNQLR
+227 QASLLTQQNLLR

-332 LPPLFPLD
+332 LPPQFPLD
-340 KLESAIVNARMAKYQ
+340 KLESAIVSARMAKYQ

-367 QLRDKLLAEEE
+367 QLRDKLMAEEE
-378 VTLDRPQL
+378 VTLDRPQQA
-386 SVLDNLLKARRQLLT
+386 VLDNLLKARRQLLT

-467 NWLQLPYAIAENN
+467 NWLQLPYAIAENS

-501 ARHLNQYCDHIA
+501 ARHLNLYCDHIA

-535 LASLPLPA
+535 LAALPLPA

-562 AIARGLGEIWFLLLA
+562 AVARGLGEIWFLLLA
-577 LVMARHLTLEKGIL
+577 LVMARHLTLERGIL
-591 IHHFRWPKE
+591 IHHFRWPRE
-600 RVQQVWNQFRTLLL
+600 QVQKVWGQFRTLLL

-668 SDMTKPHL
+668 TDMTKPHL

-700 FYTSRILLRQL
+700 FYTSRTLLRQL

-749 EILAQRGRD
+749 EILAQRGREEGHD
-758 DNQEELSSEIP
+758 ELSSETP

>member
-1 MLQRLLTLLLLSLI
+1 MLQRLLCLMLCLSL
-15 LLPPA
+15 LPFSA
-20 ARADDAID
+20 AQADDAVT
-28 QIEALLQSVP
+28 QVEELLQSVP
-38 KSDTPENQKLRES
+38 KTDSPENQQLRES
-51 YQQALQF
+51 YQQALQY
-58 AREAERYREQSKA
+58 ARDAQRYREQGKA

-84 RLKESLHNYQPADRP
+84 RLKESLHNYQPQSRP
-99 PLTSLKEEPLR
+99 PLSSLKEEALR
-110 QAIGLSSNRQL
+110 QAISLSSNRQI
-121 NLRKERQGVMDSLNQ
+121 NLRKERQAVTDSLNQ

-144 HLRVDD
+144 HVRVDE
-150 LRKQLQLT
+150 LRKQLLQT
-158 RSQLERLSFSSESDR
+158 RSQLDRLSFSNESDR
-173 QQEAQLLLTRMKEQS
+173 LQEAQQLATRLKEQS

-213 LQELNLAIADEDEW
+213 LQELNLAITDEDEW
-227 QASLLTQQNQLR
+227 QTSLLNQQNQLR
-239 REKTEQALE
+239 REKTELALA
-248 ESERLRKQLTTDM
+248 ESERLRRQLTSDL
-261 PLLLEQQQQNQALSI
+261 PLLQEQQQQNQALSL
-276 QLGTLEDQ
+276 QLGALEDQ

-293 SVDKNLFELNELVN
+293 GIDTSLSGLSDLVN

-317 ISNAYGENLRSKLSD
+317 ISNAYGENLRSKLAD
-332 LPPLFPLD
+332 LPNYFPLE
-340 KLESAIVNARMAKYQ
+340 KLESDIVKARMAKYQ
-355 YESEQDGLKDTR
+355 YETEQDALKDPVQIR
-367 QLRDKLLAEEE
+367 NNLLSRDEI
-378 VTLDRPQL
+378 TLDRAQQA
-386 SVLDNLLKARRQLLT
+386 VLDNLLKARRQLLT

-441 MPDVRPFTPQVM
+441 MPDVRPLTPAVL
-453 LGIPA
+453 LGVPT
-458 ALTLAFNPD
+458 ALSLLLDPV
-467 NWLQLPYAIAENN
+467 NWLQLPRAIVENN
-480 PLSLTLAGI
+480 PMTLTLAGL
-489 GLLVLAWSWFKL
+489 GLLVLAWCWAKL
-501 ARHLNQYCDHIA
+501 GRHLVQYSHYIA

-527 SRLLLRSL
+527 SRLLVRSL
-535 LASLPLPA
+535 LAALPLPA
-543 MVLMV
+543 MVLMM
-548 RGLLEGA
+548 RGLLDGA

-562 AIARGLGEIWFLLLA
+562 AVARGLGEIWFLLLA
-577 LVMARHLTLEKGIL
+577 LLVARHLTLEKGIL
-591 IHHFRWPKE
+591 ILHFRWPKE
-600 RVQQVWNQFRTLLL
+600 SVQRVWGQFRTLLL

-630 EHAFYDSLGRM
+630 EHAFYDSLGRL
-641 AFMIGALWLLLFFAR
+641 AFVVGALWLLLFFAR
-656 LNRERLPLTWGQ
+656 LNREKLPLTWGQ
-668 SDMTKPHL
+668 ADMTKPHL

-685 MLAPLLAVIGALFGY
+685 MLTPLLAVLGSLFGY

-716 MGLGCLLVY
+716 AGLGCLLVY
-725 YLARRW
+725 YLAHRW
-731 MLIQRRRLAFERA
+731 MLIQRRRLAFDRA

-749 EILAQRGRD
+749 EILAQRERD
-758 DNQEELSSEIP
+758 DDDLSSEIP
-769 DVVEET
+769 DAVEEP

-813 SFLSNIEVWQVSS
+813 SFLSSIEVWQVSS
-826 KIGGIEQLSAITLQ
+826 KVAGIEQLSAITLQ

-847 VFILTVVTARN
+847 AFILTVVTARN

-879 ALTTTSKYLVI
+879 ALTTVSKYLVI

-1004 IGLTRDPKLVQRILE
+1004 IGLTQEPKRVQQLLE
-1019 ESIQAS
+1019 QCVQES
-1025 TLVLETPTPE
+1025 TLVLDTPTPE

-1061 PITHEVHSLV
+1061 PITHEVHSLI
-1071 LEKMQQQG
+1071 LEKLNQLGMP
-1079 LTLPHQQIDIHL
+1079 LPHQQIDIRM

>member
-1 MLQRLLTLLLLSLI
+1 MLQRLLCLMLCLSL
-15 LLPPA
+15 LPFSA
-20 ARADDAID
+20 VQADDAVT
-28 QIEALLQSVP
+28 QVEELLQSVP
-38 KSDTPENQKLRES
+38 KTDSLENQQLRES
-51 YQQALQF
+51 YQQALQY
-58 AREAERYREQSKA
+58 ARDAQRYREQGKA

-84 RLKESLHNYQPADRP
+84 RLKESLHNYQPQSRP
-99 PLTSLKEEPLR
+99 PLSSLKEEALR
-110 QAIGLSSNRQL
+110 QAIGLSSNRQI
-121 NLRKERQGVMDSLNQ
+121 NLRKERQAVTDSLNQ

-144 HLRVDD
+144 HVRVDE
-150 LRKQLQLT
+150 LRKQLLQT
-158 RSQLERLSFSSESDR
+158 RSQLDRLSFSNESDR
-173 QQEAQLLLTRMKEQS
+173 LQEAQQLATRLKEQS

-213 LQELNLAIADEDEW
+213 LQELNLAITDEDEW
-227 QASLLTQQNQLR
+227 QNSLLAQQNQLR
-239 REKTEQALE
+239 REKTVQALA
-248 ESERLRKQLTTDM
+248 ESERLRRQLTSDL
-261 PLLLEQQQQNQALSI
+261 PLLQEQQQQNQALSL
-276 QLGTLEDQ
+276 QLGALEDQ

-293 SVDKNLFELNELVN
+293 GVDTSLSGLNDLVN

-317 ISNAYGENLRSKLSD
+317 ISNAYGENLRSKLAD
-332 LPPLFPLD
+332 LPAYFPLE
-340 KLESAIVNARMAKYQ
+340 KLESDIVKARMAKYQ
-355 YESEQDGLKDTR
+355 YETEQDALKDPAQIR
-367 QLRDKLLAEEE
+367 NELLSGDEI
-378 VTLDRPQL
+378 TLDRAQRA
-386 SVLDNLLKARRQLLT
+386 VLDNLLKARRQLLT

-441 MPDVRPFTPQVM
+441 MPDVRPLTPAVL
-453 LGIPA
+453 LGVPT
-458 ALTLAFNPD
+458 ALSLLLDPV
-467 NWLQLPYAIAENN
+467 NWLQLPRAIVENN
-480 PLSLTLAGI
+480 PMTLTLAGL
-489 GLLVLAWSWFKL
+489 GLLVLAWCWAKL
-501 ARHLNQYCDHIA
+501 GRHLVQYSHYIA

-527 SRLLLRSL
+527 SRLLMRSL
-535 LASLPLPA
+535 LAALPLPA

-548 RGLLEGA
+548 RGLLDGA

-562 AIARGLGEIWFLLLA
+562 AVARGLGEIWFLLLA
-577 LVMARHLTLEKGIL
+577 LLVARHLTLEKGIL
-591 IHHFRWPKE
+591 ILHFRWQKE
-600 RVQQVWNQFRTLLL
+600 RVQKVWGQFRTLLL

-630 EHAFYDSLGRM
+630 DHAFYDSLGRL
-641 AFMIGALWLLLFFAR
+641 AFIVGALWLLLFFAR
-656 LNRERLPLTWGQ
+656 LNREKLPLTWGQ
-668 SDMTKPHL
+668 ADMTKPHL

-685 MLAPLLAVIGALFGY
+685 MLAPLLAVLGTLFGY

-716 MGLGCLLVY
+716 AGLGCLLVY
-725 YLARRW
+725 YLAHRW
-731 MLIQRRRLAFERA
+731 MLIQRRRLAFDRA

-749 EILAQRGRD
+749 EILAQRERED
-758 DNQEELSSEIP
+758 DDLSSEIP
-769 DVVEET
+769 DVVEEP

-794 MLGFTMLVVVQW
+794 MLGFTMLVLVQW

-813 SFLSNIEVWQVSS
+813 SFLSSIEVWQVSS
-826 KIGGIEQLSAITLQ
+826 KVAGIEQLSAITLQ

-847 VFILTVVTARN
+847 AFILTVVTARN

-879 ALTTTSKYLVI
+879 ALTTVSKYLVI

-1004 IGLTRDPKLVQRILE
+1004 IGLTQEPKRVQQLLE
-1019 ESIQAS
+1019 QCVQES
-1025 TLVLETPTPE
+1025 TLVLDTPTPE

-1061 PITHEVHSLV
+1061 PITHEVHSLI
-1071 LEKMQQQG
+1071 LEKLNQLGMH
-1079 LTLPHQQIDIHL
+1079 LPHQQIDIRM

>member
-1 MLQRLLTLLLLSLI
+1 MLQRLLTFLLLFLLLL
-15 LLPPA
+15 PTA
-20 ARADDAID
+20 QADDDII
-28 QIEALLQSVP
+28 QTEALLQSVP

-51 YQQALQF
+51 YQQALQY
-58 AREAERYREQSKA
+58 AREAQRYREQSKA

-84 RLKESLHNYQPADRP
+84 RLKESLHNYQPLSRP
-99 PLTSLKEEPLR
+99 QLDTLKEEALR

-158 RSQLERLSFSSESDR
+158 RNQLDRLSFSSESDR
-173 QQEAQLLLTRMKEQS
+173 LQESQQLVTRMKEQS

-213 LQELNLAIADEDEW
+213 LQQLNLAIADEDEW
-227 QASLLTQQNQLR
+227 QASLLAQQNQLR
-239 REKTEQALE
+239 REKTELALK
-248 ESERLRKQLTTDM
+248 ESERLRKQLTNDM
-261 PLLLEQQQQNQALSI
+261 PLLLEQQQKNQALSI

-293 SVDKNLFELNELVN
+293 NIDKNLFELNDLVN

-317 ISNAYGENLRSKLSD
+317 ISTAYGENLRSKLSD
-332 LPPLFPLD
+332 LPAYFPLD
-340 KLESAIVNARMAKYQ
+340 KLESEIVNARMAKYH

-367 QLRDKLLAEEE
+367 QLRDKLMAEEE

-428 DEIREISASHLFW
+428 DEIRDLSASHLFW
-441 MPDVRPFTPQVM
+441 LPDVRPFTPQVM

-458 ALTLAFNPD
+458 ALTLAFNPN
-467 NWLQLPYAIAENN
+467 NWLQLPYAIAENS
-480 PLSLTLAGI
+480 PLTLTLAGL
-489 GLLVLAWSWFKL
+489 GLLVLIWSWIKL
-501 ARHLNQYCDHIA
+501 TRYLSLFSDYIA

-535 LASLPLPA
+535 IASLPLPA

-562 AIARGLGEIWFLLLA
+562 AIGRGLGEIWFLLLA
-577 LVMARHLTLEKGIL
+577 LVMARHLTLDRGIL
-591 IHHFRWPKE
+591 ILHFRWPRE
-600 RVQQVWNQFRTLLL
+600 QVQKIWGQFRTLLL

-630 EHAFYDSLGRM
+630 DHAFYDSLGRM

-700 FYTSRILLRQL
+700 LYTSRTLLRQL

-716 MGLGCLLVY
+716 MGLGCLLIY

-749 EILAQRGRD
+749 EILAQRDRD
-758 DNQEELSSEIP
+758 EHQEELSSEIP
-769 DVVEET
+769 DVVEEN

-813 SFLSNIEVWQVSS
+813 SFLSTIEVWQVSS

-840 DLMLTAF
+840 DLMMTAF

-864 LTLLQHL
+864 LTLLQYL

-879 ALTTTSKYLVI
+879 ALTTSSKYLVI

-1004 IGLTRDPKLVQRILE
+1004 IGLTRDPKQVQRILE

-1035 VFLIEFTDSAL
+1035 VFLTEFTDSAL

>member
-1 MLQRLLTLLLLSLI
+1 M
-15 LLPPA
+15 
-20 ARADDAID
+20 
-28 QIEALLQSVP
+28 
-38 KSDTPENQKLRES
+38 
-51 YQQALQF
+51 
-58 AREAERYREQSKA
+58 
-71 YQQILIDYPKESA
+71 
-84 RLKESLHNYQPADRP
+84 
-99 PLTSLKEEPLR
+99 R
-110 QAIGLSSNRQL
+110 QAISLSSNRQI
-121 NLRKERQGVMDSLNQ
+121 NLRKERQAVTDSLNQ

-144 HLRVDD
+144 HVRVDE
-150 LRKQLQLT
+150 LRKQLLQT
-158 RSQLERLSFSSESDR
+158 RSQLDRLSFSNESDR
-173 QQEAQLLLTRMKEQS
+173 LQEAQQLATRLKEQS

-213 LQELNLAIADEDEW
+213 LQELNLAITDEDEW
-227 QASLLTQQNQLR
+227 QNSLLAQQNQLR
-239 REKTEQALE
+239 REKTVQALA
-248 ESERLRKQLTTDM
+248 ESERLRRQLTSDL
-261 PLLLEQQQQNQALSI
+261 PLLQEQQQQNQALSL
-276 QLGTLEDQ
+276 QLGALEDQ

-293 SVDKNLFELNELVN
+293 GLDTSLSGLNDLVN

-317 ISNAYGENLRSKLSD
+317 ISNAYGENLRSKLAD
-332 LPPLFPLD
+332 LPAYFPLE
-340 KLESAIVNARMAKYQ
+340 KLESDIVKARMAKYQ
-355 YESEQDGLKDTR
+355 YETEQDALKDPAQIR
-367 QLRDKLLAEEE
+367 NELLSGDEI
-378 VTLDRPQL
+378 TLDRAQRA
-386 SVLDNLLKARRQLLT
+386 VLDNLLKARRQLLT

-441 MPDVRPFTPQVM
+441 MPDVRPLTPAVL
-453 LGIPA
+453 LGVPT
-458 ALTLAFNPD
+458 ALSLLLDPV
-467 NWLQLPYAIAENN
+467 NWLQLPRAIVENN
-480 PLSLTLAGI
+480 PMTLTLAGL
-489 GLLVLAWSWFKL
+489 GLLVLAWCWAKL
-501 ARHLNQYCDHIA
+501 GRHLVQYSHYIA

-527 SRLLLRSL
+527 SRLLMRSL
-535 LASLPLPA
+535 LAALPLPA
-543 MVLMV
+543 MVLMM
-548 RGLLEGA
+548 RGLLDGA

-562 AIARGLGEIWFLLLA
+562 AVARGLGEIWFLLLA
-577 LVMARHLTLEKGIL
+577 LLVARHLTLEKGIL
-591 IHHFRWPKE
+591 ILHFRWQKE
-600 RVQQVWNQFRTLLL
+600 RVQKVWGQFRTLLL

-630 EHAFYDSLGRM
+630 EHAFYDSLGRL
-641 AFMIGALWLLLFFAR
+641 AFIVGALWLLLFFAR
-656 LNRERLPLTWGQ
+656 LNREKLPLTWGQ
-668 SDMTKPHL
+668 ADMTKPHL

-685 MLAPLLAVIGALFGY
+685 MLAPLLAVLGTLFGY

-716 MGLGCLLVY
+716 AGLGCLLVY
-725 YLARRW
+725 YLAHRW
-731 MLIQRRRLAFERA
+731 MLIQRRRLAFDRA

-749 EILAQRGRD
+749 EILAQRERED
-758 DNQEELSSEIP
+758 DDLSSEIP
-769 DVVEET
+769 DVVEEP

-794 MLGFTMLVVVQW
+794 MLGFTMLVLVQW

-813 SFLSNIEVWQVSS
+813 SFLSSIEVWQVSS
-826 KIGGIEQLSAITLQ
+826 KVAGIEQLSAITLQ

-847 VFILTVVTARN
+847 AFILTVVTARN

-879 ALTTTSKYLVI
+879 ALTTVSKYLVI

-1004 IGLTRDPKLVQRILE
+1004 IGLTQEPKRVQQLLE
-1019 ESIQAS
+1019 QCVQES
-1025 TLVLETPTPE
+1025 TLVLDTPTPE

-1061 PITHEVHSLV
+1061 PITHEVHSLI
-1071 LEKMQQQG
+1071 LEKLNQLGMH
-1079 LTLPHQQIDIHL
+1079 LPHQQIDIRM

>member
-20 ARADDAID
+20 VRADDAID

-99 PLTSLKEEPLR
+99 PLTSLKEEALR

-284 IERVQDEQR
+284 IERVQEEQR

-535 LASLPLPA
+535 LASIPLPA

-562 AIARGLGEIWFLLLA
+562 AVARGLGEIWFLLLA

-591 IHHFRWPKE
+591 IHHFRWPRE

>member
-1 MLQRLLTLLLLSLI
+1 MLQRLLCLMLCLSL
-15 LLPPA
+15 LPFSA
-20 ARADDAID
+20 AQADDAVT
-28 QIEALLQSVP
+28 QVEELLQSVP
-38 KSDTPENQKLRES
+38 KTDSPENQQLRES
-51 YQQALQF
+51 YQQALQY
-58 AREAERYREQSKA
+58 ARDAQRYREQGKA

-84 RLKESLHNYQPADRP
+84 RLKESLHNYQPQSRP
-99 PLTSLKEEPLR
+99 PLSSLKEEALR
-110 QAIGLSSNRQL
+110 QAISLSSNRQI
-121 NLRKERQGVMDSLNQ
+121 NLRKERQAVTDSLNQ

-144 HLRVDD
+144 HVRVDE
-150 LRKQLQLT
+150 LRKQLLQT
-158 RSQLERLSFSSESDR
+158 RSQLDRLSFSNESDR
-173 QQEAQLLLTRMKEQS
+173 LQEAQQLATRLKEQS

-213 LQELNLAIADEDEW
+213 LQELNLAITDEDEW
-227 QASLLTQQNQLR
+227 QTSLLNQQNQLR
-239 REKTEQALE
+239 REKTEQALA
-248 ESERLRKQLTTDM
+248 ESERLRRQLTSDL
-261 PLLLEQQQQNQALSI
+261 PLLQEQQQQNQALSL
-276 QLGTLEDQ
+276 QLGALEDQ

-293 SVDKNLFELNELVN
+293 GIDTSLSGLSDLVN

-317 ISNAYGENLRSKLSD
+317 ISNAYGENLRSKLAD
-332 LPPLFPLD
+332 LPAYFPLE
-340 KLESAIVNARMAKYQ
+340 KLESDIVKARMAKYQ
-355 YESEQDGLKDTR
+355 YETEQDALKDPVQIR
-367 QLRDKLLAEEE
+367 NNLLSGDEI
-378 VTLDRPQL
+378 TLDRAQRA
-386 SVLDNLLKARRQLLT
+386 VLDNLLKARRQLLT

-441 MPDVRPFTPQVM
+441 MPDVRPLTPAVL
-453 LGIPA
+453 LGVPT
-458 ALTLAFNPD
+458 ALSLLLDPV
-467 NWLQLPYAIAENN
+467 NWLQLPRAIVENN
-480 PLSLTLAGI
+480 PMTLTLAGL
-489 GLLVLAWSWFKL
+489 GLLVLAWCWAKL
-501 ARHLNQYCDHIA
+501 GRHLVQYSHYIA

-527 SRLLLRSL
+527 SRLLVRSL
-535 LASLPLPA
+535 LAALPLPA
-543 MVLMV
+543 MVLMM
-548 RGLLEGA
+548 RGLLDGA

-562 AIARGLGEIWFLLLA
+562 AVARGLGEIWFLLLA
-577 LVMARHLTLEKGIL
+577 LLVARHLTLEKGIL
-591 IHHFRWPKE
+591 ILHFRWPKE
-600 RVQQVWNQFRTLLL
+600 SVQRVWGQFRTLLL

-630 EHAFYDSLGRM
+630 EHAFYDSLGRL
-641 AFMIGALWLLLFFAR
+641 AFVVGALWLLLFFAR
-656 LNRERLPLTWGQ
+656 LNREKLPLTWGQ
-668 SDMTKPHL
+668 ADMTKPHL

-685 MLAPLLAVIGALFGY
+685 MLAPLLAVLGSLFGY

-716 MGLGCLLVY
+716 AGLGCLLVY
-725 YLARRW
+725 YLAHRW
-731 MLIQRRRLAFERA
+731 MLIQRRRLAFDRA

-749 EILAQRGRD
+749 EILAQRERD
-758 DNQEELSSEIP
+758 EDDLSSEIP
-769 DVVEET
+769 DVVEEP

-813 SFLSNIEVWQVSS
+813 SFLSSIEVWQVSS
-826 KIGGIEQLSAITLQ
+826 KVAGIEQLSAITLQ

-847 VFILTVVTARN
+847 AFILTVVTARN

-879 ALTTTSKYLVI
+879 ALTTVSKYLVI

-1004 IGLTRDPKLVQRILE
+1004 IGLTQEPKRVQQLLE
-1019 ESIQAS
+1019 QCVQES
-1025 TLVLETPTPE
+1025 TLVLDTPTPE

-1061 PITHEVHSLV
+1061 PITHEVHSLI
-1071 LEKMQQQG
+1071 LEKLNQLGMP
-1079 LTLPHQQIDIHL
+1079 LPHQQIDIRM

>member
-1 MLQRLLTLLLLSLI
+1 MLQRLLCLMLCLSL
-15 LLPPA
+15 LPFSA
-20 ARADDAID
+20 VQADDAVT
-28 QIEALLQSVP
+28 QVEELLQSVP
-38 KSDTPENQKLRES
+38 KTDSLENQQLRES
-51 YQQALQF
+51 YQQALQY
-58 AREAERYREQSKA
+58 ARDAQRYREQGKA

-84 RLKESLHNYQPADRP
+84 RLKESLHNYQPQPRP
-99 PLTSLKEEPLR
+99 PLSSLKEETLR
-110 QAIGLSSNRQL
+110 QAISLSSNRQI
-121 NLRKERQGVMDSLNQ
+121 NLRKERQAVTDSLNQ

-144 HLRVDD
+144 HVRVDE
-150 LRKQLQLT
+150 LRKQLLQT
-158 RSQLERLSFSSESDR
+158 RSQLDRLSFSNESDR
-173 QQEAQLLLTRMKEQS
+173 LQEAQQLATRLKEQS

-213 LQELNLAIADEDEW
+213 LQELNLAITDEDEW
-227 QASLLTQQNQLR
+227 QNSLLAQQNQLR
-239 REKTEQALE
+239 REKTVQALA
-248 ESERLRKQLTTDM
+248 ESERLRRQLTSDL
-261 PLLLEQQQQNQALSI
+261 PLLQEQQQQNQALSL
-276 QLGTLEDQ
+276 QLGALEDQ

-293 SVDKNLFELNELVN
+293 GVDTSLSGLNDLVN

-317 ISNAYGENLRSKLSD
+317 ISNAYGENLRSKLAD
-332 LPPLFPLD
+332 LPNYFPLE
-340 KLESAIVNARMAKYQ
+340 KLESDIVKARMAKYQ
-355 YESEQDGLKDTR
+355 YETEQDALKDTVQIR
-367 QLRDKLLAEEE
+367 NNLLSGDEI
-378 VTLDRPQL
+378 TLDRAQQA
-386 SVLDNLLKARRQLLT
+386 VLDNLLKARRQLLT

-441 MPDVRPFTPQVM
+441 MPDVRPLTPAVL
-453 LGIPA
+453 LGVPT
-458 ALTLAFNPD
+458 ALSLLLDPV
-467 NWLQLPYAIAENN
+467 NWLQLPRAIVENN
-480 PLSLTLAGI
+480 PMTLTLAGL
-489 GLLVLAWSWFKL
+489 GLLVLAWCWAKL
-501 ARHLNQYCDHIA
+501 GRHLVQYSHYIA

-527 SRLLLRSL
+527 SRLLMRSL
-535 LASLPLPA
+535 LAALPLPA

-548 RGLLEGA
+548 RGLLDGA

-562 AIARGLGEIWFLLLA
+562 AVARGLGEIWFLLLA
-577 LVMARHLTLEKGIL
+577 LLVARHLTLEKGIL
-591 IHHFRWPKE
+591 ILHFRWQKE
-600 RVQQVWNQFRTLLL
+600 RVQKVWGQFRTLLL

-630 EHAFYDSLGRM
+630 EHAFYDSLGRL
-641 AFMIGALWLLLFFAR
+641 AFIVGALWLLLFFAR
-656 LNRERLPLTWGQ
+656 LNREKLPLTWGQ
-668 SDMTKPHL
+668 ADMTKPHL

-685 MLAPLLAVIGALFGY
+685 MLAPLLAVLGTLFGY

-716 MGLGCLLVY
+716 AGLGCLLVY
-725 YLARRW
+725 YLAHRW
-731 MLIQRRRLAFERA
+731 MLIQRRRLAFDRA

-749 EILAQRGRD
+749 EILAQRERED
-758 DNQEELSSEIP
+758 DDLSSEIP
-769 DVVEET
+769 DVVEEP

-794 MLGFTMLVVVQW
+794 MLGFTMLVLVQW

-813 SFLSNIEVWQVSS
+813 SFLSSIEVWQVSS
-826 KIGGIEQLSAITLQ
+826 KVAGIEQLSAITLQ

-847 VFILTVVTARN
+847 AFILTVVTARN

-879 ALTTTSKYLVI
+879 ALTTVSKYLVI

-1004 IGLTRDPKLVQRILE
+1004 IGLTQEPKRVQQLLE
-1019 ESIQAS
+1019 QCVQES
-1025 TLVLETPTPE
+1025 TLVLDTPTPE

-1061 PITHEVHSLV
+1061 PITHEVHSLI
-1071 LEKMQQQG
+1071 LEKLNQLGMH
-1079 LTLPHQQIDIHL
+1079 LPHQQIDIRM

>member
-1 MLQRLLTLLLLSLI
+1 MLQRLLCLMLCLSL
-15 LLPPA
+15 LPFSA
-20 ARADDAID
+20 AQADDAVT
-28 QIEALLQSVP
+28 QVEELLQSVP
-38 KSDTPENQKLRES
+38 KTDSPENQQLRES
-51 YQQALQF
+51 YQQALQY
-58 AREAERYREQSKA
+58 ARDAQRYREQGKA

-84 RLKESLHNYQPADRP
+84 RLKESLHNYQPQSRP
-99 PLTSLKEEPLR
+99 PLSSLKEEALR
-110 QAIGLSSNRQL
+110 QAIGLSSNRQI
-121 NLRKERQGVMDSLNQ
+121 NLRKERQAVTDSLNQ

-144 HLRVDD
+144 HVRVDE
-150 LRKQLQLT
+150 LRKQLLQT
-158 RSQLERLSFSSESDR
+158 RSQLDRLSFSNESDR
-173 QQEAQLLLTRMKEQS
+173 LQEAQQLATRLKEQS

-213 LQELNLAIADEDEW
+213 LQELNLAITDEDEW
-227 QASLLTQQNQLR
+227 QTSLLNQQNQLR
-239 REKTEQALE
+239 REKTELALA
-248 ESERLRKQLTTDM
+248 ESERLRRQLTSDL
-261 PLLLEQQQQNQALSI
+261 PLLQEQQQQNQALSL
-276 QLGTLEDQ
+276 QLGALEDQ

-293 SVDKNLFELNELVN
+293 GIDTSLSGLSDLVN

-317 ISNAYGENLRSKLSD
+317 ISNAYGENLRSKLAD
-332 LPPLFPLD
+332 LPAYFPLE
-340 KLESAIVNARMAKYQ
+340 KLESDIVKARMAKYQ
-355 YESEQDGLKDTR
+355 YETEQDALKDTVQIR
-367 QLRDKLLAEEE
+367 NNLLSGDEI
-378 VTLDRPQL
+378 TLDRAQQA
-386 SVLDNLLKARRQLLT
+386 VLDNLLKARRQLLT

-441 MPDVRPFTPQVM
+441 MPDVRPLTPAVL
-453 LGIPA
+453 LGVPT
-458 ALTLAFNPD
+458 ALSLLLDPV
-467 NWLQLPYAIAENN
+467 NWLQLPRAIVENN
-480 PLSLTLAGI
+480 PMTLTLAGL
-489 GLLVLAWSWFKL
+489 GLLVLAWCWAKL
-501 ARHLNQYCDHIA
+501 GRHLVQYSHYIA

-527 SRLLLRSL
+527 SRLLVRSL
-535 LASLPLPA
+535 LAALPLPA
-543 MVLMV
+543 MVLMM
-548 RGLLEGA
+548 RGLLDGA

-562 AIARGLGEIWFLLLA
+562 AVARGLGEIWFLLLA
-577 LVMARHLTLEKGIL
+577 LLVARHLTLEKGIL
-591 IHHFRWPKE
+591 ILHFRWPKE
-600 RVQQVWNQFRTLLL
+600 SVQRVWGQFRTLLL

-630 EHAFYDSLGRM
+630 EHAFYDSLGRL
-641 AFMIGALWLLLFFAR
+641 AFVVGALWLLLFFAR
-656 LNRERLPLTWGQ
+656 LNREKLPLTWGQ
-668 SDMTKPHL
+668 ADMTKPHL

-685 MLAPLLAVIGALFGY
+685 MLAPLLAVLGSLFGY

-716 MGLGCLLVY
+716 AGLGCLLVY
-725 YLARRW
+725 YLAHRW
-731 MLIQRRRLAFERA
+731 MLIQRRRLAFDRA

-749 EILAQRGRD
+749 EILAQRERD
-758 DNQEELSSEIP
+758 EDDLSSEIP
-769 DVVEET
+769 DVVEEP

-813 SFLSNIEVWQVSS
+813 SFLSSIEVWQVSS
-826 KIGGIEQLSAITLQ
+826 KVAGIEQLSAITLQ

-847 VFILTVVTARN
+847 AFILTVVTARN

-879 ALTTTSKYLVI
+879 ALTTVSKYLVI

-1004 IGLTRDPKLVQRILE
+1004 IGLTQEPKRVQQLLE
-1019 ESIQAS
+1019 QCVQES
-1025 TLVLETPTPE
+1025 TLVLDTPTPE

-1061 PITHEVHSLV
+1061 PITHEVHSLI
-1071 LEKMQQQG
+1071 LEKLNQLGMP
-1079 LTLPHQQIDIHL
+1079 LPHQQIDIRM

>member
-1 MLQRLLTLLLLSLI
+1 M
-15 LLPPA
+15 
-20 ARADDAID
+20 
-28 QIEALLQSVP
+28 
-38 KSDTPENQKLRES
+38 
-51 YQQALQF
+51 
-58 AREAERYREQSKA
+58 
-71 YQQILIDYPKESA
+71 
-84 RLKESLHNYQPADRP
+84 
-99 PLTSLKEEPLR
+99 
-110 QAIGLSSNRQL
+110 
-121 NLRKERQGVMDSLNQ
+121 
-136 LESTGQEY
+136 
-144 HLRVDD
+144 
-150 LRKQLQLT
+150 
-158 RSQLERLSFSSESDR
+158 
-173 QQEAQLLLTRMKEQS
+173 
-188 LSDRIQML
+188 
-196 ELEQLSAQQRND
+196 
-208 LGKLK
+208 
-213 LQELNLAIADEDEW
+213 
-227 QASLLTQQNQLR
+227 
-239 REKTEQALE
+239 
-248 ESERLRKQLTTDM
+248 
-261 PLLLEQQQQNQALSI
+261 
-276 QLGTLEDQ
+276 
-284 IERVQDEQR
+284 
-293 SVDKNLFELNELVN
+293 
-307 SVREQLEWLQ
+307 
-317 ISNAYGENLRSKLSD
+317 
-332 LPPLFPLD
+332 
-340 KLESAIVNARMAKYQ
+340 
-355 YESEQDGLKDTR
+355 
-367 QLRDKLLAEEE
+367 
-378 VTLDRPQL
+378 
-386 SVLDNLLKARRQLLT
+386 LDNLLKARRQLLT

-441 MPDVRPFTPQVM
+441 MPDVRPLTPAVL
-453 LGIPA
+453 LGVPT
-458 ALTLAFNPD
+458 ALSLLLDPV
-467 NWLQLPYAIAENN
+467 NWLQLPRAIVENN
-480 PLSLTLAGI
+480 PMTLTLAGL
-489 GLLVLAWSWFKL
+489 GLLVLAWCWAKL
-501 ARHLNQYCDHIA
+501 GRHLVQYSHYIA

-527 SRLLLRSL
+527 SRLLMRSL
-535 LASLPLPA
+535 LAALPLPA

-548 RGLLEGA
+548 RGLLDGA

-562 AIARGLGEIWFLLLA
+562 AVARGLGEIWFLLLA
-577 LVMARHLTLEKGIL
+577 LLVARHLTLEKGIL
-591 IHHFRWPKE
+591 ILHFRWQKE
-600 RVQQVWNQFRTLLL
+600 RVQKVWGQFRTLLL

-630 EHAFYDSLGRM
+630 EHAFYDSLGRL
-641 AFMIGALWLLLFFAR
+641 AFIVGALWLLLFFAR
-656 LNRERLPLTWGQ
+656 LNREKLPLTWGQ
-668 SDMTKPHL
+668 ADMTKPHL

-685 MLAPLLAVIGALFGY
+685 MLAPLLAVLGTLFGY

-716 MGLGCLLVY
+716 AGLGCLLVY
-725 YLARRW
+725 YLAHRW
-731 MLIQRRRLAFERA
+731 MLIQRRRLAFDRA

-749 EILAQRGRD
+749 EILAQRERED
-758 DNQEELSSEIP
+758 DDLSSEIP
-769 DVVEET
+769 DVVEEP

-794 MLGFTMLVVVQW
+794 MLGFTMLVLVQW

-813 SFLSNIEVWQVSS
+813 SFLSSIEVWQVSS
-826 KIGGIEQLSAITLQ
+826 KVAGIEQLSAITLQ

-847 VFILTVVTARN
+847 AFILTVVTARN

-879 ALTTTSKYLVI
+879 ALTTVSKYLVI

-1004 IGLTRDPKLVQRILE
+1004 IGLTQEPKRVQQLLE
-1019 ESIQAS
+1019 QCVQES
-1025 TLVLETPTPE
+1025 TLVLDTPTPE

-1061 PITHEVHSLV
+1061 PITHEVHSLI
-1071 LEKMQQQG
+1071 LEKLNQLGMH
-1079 LTLPHQQIDIHL
+1079 LPHQQIDIRM

>member
-1 MLQRLLTLLLLSLI
+1 MLQRLLCLMLCLSL
-15 LLPPA
+15 LPFSA
-20 ARADDAID
+20 AQADDAVT
-28 QIEALLQSVP
+28 QVEELLQSVP
-38 KSDTPENQKLRES
+38 KTDNPENQQLRES
-51 YQQALQF
+51 YQQALQY
-58 AREAERYREQSKA
+58 ARDAQRYREQGKA

-84 RLKESLHNYQPADRP
+84 RLKESLHNYQPQSRP
-99 PLTSLKEEPLR
+99 PLSSLKEEALR
-110 QAIGLSSNRQL
+110 QAISLSSNRQI
-121 NLRKERQGVMDSLNQ
+121 NLRKERQAVTDSLNQ

-144 HLRVDD
+144 HVRVDE
-150 LRKQLQLT
+150 LRKQLLQT
-158 RSQLERLSFSSESDR
+158 RSQLDRLSFSNESDR
-173 QQEAQLLLTRMKEQS
+173 LQEAQQLATRLKEQS

-213 LQELNLAIADEDEW
+213 LQELNLAITDEDEW
-227 QASLLTQQNQLR
+227 QNSLLNQQNQLR
-239 REKTEQALE
+239 REKTEQALA
-248 ESERLRKQLTTDM
+248 ESERLRRQLTSDL
-261 PLLLEQQQQNQALSI
+261 PLLQEQQQQNQALSL
-276 QLGTLEDQ
+276 QLGALEDQ

-293 SVDKNLFELNELVN
+293 GIDTSLSGLSDLVN

-317 ISNAYGENLRSKLSD
+317 ISNAYGENLRSKLAD
-332 LPPLFPLD
+332 LPAYFPLE
-340 KLESAIVNARMAKYQ
+340 KLESDIVKARMAKYQ
-355 YESEQDGLKDTR
+355 YETEQDALKDPVQIR
-367 QLRDKLLAEEE
+367 NNLLSGDEI
-378 VTLDRPQL
+378 TLDRAQRA
-386 SVLDNLLKARRQLLT
+386 VLDNLLKARRQLLT

-441 MPDVRPFTPQVM
+441 MPDVRPLTPAVL
-453 LGIPA
+453 LGVPT
-458 ALTLAFNPD
+458 ALSLLLDPV
-467 NWLQLPYAIAENN
+467 NWLQLPRAIVENN
-480 PLSLTLAGI
+480 PMTLTLAGL
-489 GLLVLAWSWFKL
+489 GLLVLAWCWAKL
-501 ARHLNQYCDHIA
+501 GRHLVQYSHYIA

-527 SRLLLRSL
+527 SRLLVRSL
-535 LASLPLPA
+535 LAALPLPA
-543 MVLMV
+543 MVLMM
-548 RGLLEGA
+548 RGLLDGA

-562 AIARGLGEIWFLLLA
+562 AVARGLGEIWFLLLA
-577 LVMARHLTLEKGIL
+577 LLVARHLTLEKGIL
-591 IHHFRWPKE
+591 ILHFRWPKE
-600 RVQQVWNQFRTLLL
+600 SVQRVWGQFRTLLL

-630 EHAFYDSLGRM
+630 EHAVYDSLGRL
-641 AFMIGALWLLLFFAR
+641 AFIIGALWLLLFFAR

-668 SDMTKPHL
+668 ADMTKPHL

-685 MLAPLLAVIGALFGY
+685 MLAPLLAVLGSLFGY

-716 MGLGCLLVY
+716 AGLGCLLVY
-725 YLARRW
+725 YLAHRW
-731 MLIQRRRLAFERA
+731 MLIQRRRLAFDRA

-749 EILAQRGRD
+749 EILAQRERD
-758 DNQEELSSEIP
+758 EDDLSSEIP
-769 DVVEET
+769 DAVEEP

-813 SFLSNIEVWQVSS
+813 SFLSSIEVWQVSS
-826 KIGGIEQLSAITLQ
+826 KVAGIEQLSAITLQ

-847 VFILTVVTARN
+847 AFILTVVTARN

-879 ALTTTSKYLVI
+879 ALTTVSKYLVI

-1004 IGLTRDPKLVQRILE
+1004 IGLTQEPKRVQQLLE
-1019 ESIQAS
+1019 QCVQES
-1025 TLVLETPTPE
+1025 TLVLDTPTPE

-1061 PITHEVHSLV
+1061 PITHEVHSLI
-1071 LEKMQQQG
+1071 LEKLNQLGMP
-1079 LTLPHQQIDIHL
+1079 LPHQQIDIRM

>member
-20 ARADDAID
+20 VRADDAID

-99 PLTSLKEEPLR
+99 QLTSLKEEALR

-121 NLRKERQGVMDSLNQ
+121 NLRKERQGVMDNLNQ

-562 AIARGLGEIWFLLLA
+562 AVARGLGEIWFLLLA

-591 IHHFRWPKE
+591 IHHFRWPRE

>member
-1 MLQRLLTLLLLSLI
+1 MLQRLLCLMLCLSL
-15 LLPPA
+15 LPFSA
-20 ARADDAID
+20 AQADDAVT
-28 QIEALLQSVP
+28 QVEELLQSVP
-38 KSDTPENQKLRES
+38 KTDSPENQQLRES
-51 YQQALQF
+51 YQQALQY
-58 AREAERYREQSKA
+58 ARDAQRYREQGKA

-84 RLKESLHNYQPADRP
+84 RLKESLHNYQPQSRP
-99 PLTSLKEEPLR
+99 PLSSLKEEALR
-110 QAIGLSSNRQL
+110 QAISLSSNRQI
-121 NLRKERQGVMDSLNQ
+121 NLRKERQAVTDSLNQ

-144 HLRVDD
+144 HVRVDE
-150 LRKQLQLT
+150 LRKQLLQT
-158 RSQLERLSFSSESDR
+158 RSQLDRLSFSNESDR
-173 QQEAQLLLTRMKEQS
+173 LQEAQQLATRLKEQS

-213 LQELNLAIADEDEW
+213 LQELNLAITDEDEW
-227 QASLLTQQNQLR
+227 QTSLLNQQNQLR
-239 REKTEQALE
+239 REKTELALA
-248 ESERLRKQLTTDM
+248 ESERLRRQLTSDL
-261 PLLLEQQQQNQALSI
+261 PLLQEQQQQNQALSL
-276 QLGTLEDQ
+276 QLGALEDQ

-293 SVDKNLFELNELVN
+293 GIDTSLSGLSDLVN

-317 ISNAYGENLRSKLSD
+317 ISNAYGENLRSKLAD
-332 LPPLFPLD
+332 LPNYFPLE
-340 KLESAIVNARMAKYQ
+340 KLESDIVKARMAKYQ
-355 YESEQDGLKDTR
+355 YETEQDALKDPVQIR
-367 QLRDKLLAEEE
+367 NNLLSGDEI
-378 VTLDRPQL
+378 TLDRAQRA
-386 SVLDNLLKARRQLLT
+386 VLDNLLKARRQLLT

-441 MPDVRPFTPQVM
+441 MPDVRPLTPAVL
-453 LGIPA
+453 LGVPT
-458 ALTLAFNPD
+458 ALSLLLDPV
-467 NWLQLPYAIAENN
+467 NWLQLPRAIVENN
-480 PLSLTLAGI
+480 PMTLTLAGL
-489 GLLVLAWSWFKL
+489 GLLVLAWCWAKL
-501 ARHLNQYCDHIA
+501 GRHLVQYSHYIA

-527 SRLLLRSL
+527 SRLLVRSL
-535 LASLPLPA
+535 LAALPLPA
-543 MVLMV
+543 MVLMM
-548 RGLLEGA
+548 RGLLDGA

-562 AIARGLGEIWFLLLA
+562 AVARGLGEIWFLLLA
-577 LVMARHLTLEKGIL
+577 LLVARHLTLEKGIL
-591 IHHFRWPKE
+591 ILHFRWPKE
-600 RVQQVWNQFRTLLL
+600 SVQRVWGQFRTLLL

-630 EHAFYDSLGRM
+630 EHAFYDSLGRL
-641 AFMIGALWLLLFFAR
+641 AFVVGALWLLLFFAR
-656 LNRERLPLTWGQ
+656 LNREKLPLTWGQ
-668 SDMTKPHL
+668 ADMTKPHL

-685 MLAPLLAVIGALFGY
+685 MLAPLLAVLGSLFGY

-716 MGLGCLLVY
+716 AGLGCLLVY
-725 YLARRW
+725 YLAHRW
-731 MLIQRRRLAFERA
+731 MLIQRRRLAFDRA

-749 EILAQRGRD
+749 EILAQRERD
-758 DNQEELSSEIP
+758 EDDLSSEIP
-769 DVVEET
+769 DAVEEP

-813 SFLSNIEVWQVSS
+813 SFLSSIEVWQVSS
-826 KIGGIEQLSAITLQ
+826 KVAGIEQLSAITLQ

-847 VFILTVVTARN
+847 AFILTVVTARN

-879 ALTTTSKYLVI
+879 ALTTVSKYLVI

-1004 IGLTRDPKLVQRILE
+1004 IGLTQEPKRVQQLLE
-1019 ESIQAS
+1019 QCVQES
-1025 TLVLETPTPE
+1025 TLVLDTPTPE

-1061 PITHEVHSLV
+1061 PITHEVHSLI
-1071 LEKMQQQG
+1071 LEKLNQLGMP
-1079 LTLPHQQIDIHL
+1079 LPHQQIDIRM

>member
-1 MLQRLLTLLLLSLI
+1 
-15 LLPPA
+15 A
-20 ARADDAID
+20 
-28 QIEALLQSVP
+28 
-38 KSDTPENQKLRES
+38 
-51 YQQALQF
+51 QQA
-58 AREAERYREQSKA
+58 
-71 YQQILIDYPKESA
+71 
-84 RLKESLHNYQPADRP
+84 
-99 PLTSLKEEPLR
+99 
-110 QAIGLSSNRQL
+110 
-121 NLRKERQGVMDSLNQ
+121 
-136 LESTGQEY
+136 
-144 HLRVDD
+144 
-150 LRKQLQLT
+150 
-158 RSQLERLSFSSESDR
+158 
-173 QQEAQLLLTRMKEQS
+173 
-188 LSDRIQML
+188 
-196 ELEQLSAQQRND
+196 
-208 LGKLK
+208 
-213 LQELNLAIADEDEW
+213 
-227 QASLLTQQNQLR
+227 
-239 REKTEQALE
+239 
-248 ESERLRKQLTTDM
+248 
-261 PLLLEQQQQNQALSI
+261 
-276 QLGTLEDQ
+276 
-284 IERVQDEQR
+284 
-293 SVDKNLFELNELVN
+293 
-307 SVREQLEWLQ
+307 
-317 ISNAYGENLRSKLSD
+317 
-332 LPPLFPLD
+332 
-340 KLESAIVNARMAKYQ
+340 
-355 YESEQDGLKDTR
+355 
-367 QLRDKLLAEEE
+367 
-378 VTLDRPQL
+378 
-386 SVLDNLLKARRQLLT
+386 VLDNLLKARRQLLT

-441 MPDVRPFTPQVM
+441 MPDVRPLTPAVL
-453 LGIPA
+453 LGVPT
-458 ALTLAFNPD
+458 ALSLLLDPV
-467 NWLQLPYAIAENN
+467 NWLQLPRAIVENN
-480 PLSLTLAGI
+480 PMTLTLAGL
-489 GLLVLAWSWFKL
+489 GLLVLAWCWAKL
-501 ARHLNQYCDHIA
+501 GRHLVQYSHYIA

-527 SRLLLRSL
+527 SRLLVRSL
-535 LASLPLPA
+535 LAALPLPA
-543 MVLMV
+543 MVLMM
-548 RGLLEGA
+548 RGLLDGA

-562 AIARGLGEIWFLLLA
+562 AVARGLGEIWFLLLA
-577 LVMARHLTLEKGIL
+577 LLVARHLTLEKGIL
-591 IHHFRWPKE
+591 ILHFRWPKE
-600 RVQQVWNQFRTLLL
+600 PVQRVWGQFRTLLL

-630 EHAFYDSLGRM
+630 EHAFYDSLGRL
-641 AFMIGALWLLLFFAR
+641 AFIVGALWLLLFFAR
-656 LNRERLPLTWGQ
+656 LNREKLPLTWGQ
-668 SDMTKPHL
+668 ADMTKPHL

-685 MLAPLLAVIGALFGY
+685 MLAPLLAVLGSLFGY

-716 MGLGCLLVY
+716 AGLGCLLVY
-725 YLARRW
+725 YLAHRW
-731 MLIQRRRLAFERA
+731 MLIQRRRLAFDRA

-749 EILAQRGRD
+749 EILAQRERD
-758 DNQEELSSEIP
+758 EDDLSSEIP
-769 DVVEET
+769 DVVEEP

-813 SFLSNIEVWQVSS
+813 SFLSSIEVWQVSS
-826 KIGGIEQLSAITLQ
+826 KVAGIEQLSAITLQ

-847 VFILTVVTARN
+847 AFILTVVTARN

-879 ALTTTSKYLVI
+879 ALTTVSKYLVI

-1004 IGLTRDPKLVQRILE
+1004 IGLTQEPKRVQQLLE
-1019 ESIQAS
+1019 QCVQES
-1025 TLVLETPTPE
+1025 TLVLDTPTPE

-1061 PITHEVHSLV
+1061 PITHEVHSLI
-1071 LEKMQQQG
+1071 LEKLNQLGMH
-1079 LTLPHQQIDIHL
+1079 LPHQQIDIRM

>member
-20 ARADDAID
+20 VRADDAID

-99 PLTSLKEEPLR
+99 PLTSLKEEALR

-293 SVDKNLFELNELVN
+293 SIDKNLFELNELVN

-562 AIARGLGEIWFLLLA
+562 AVARGLGEIWFLLLA
-577 LVMARHLTLEKGIL
+577 LVMARHLTLERGIL
-591 IHHFRWPKE
+591 THHFRWPKE

-725 YLARRW
+725 YLARRG

>member
-20 ARADDAID
+20 VRADDAID

-99 PLTSLKEEPLR
+99 PLTSLKEEALR

-261 PLLLEQQQQNQALSI
+261 PLLLEQQQQNQAFSI

-367 QLRDKLLAEEE
+367 LLRDKLLAEEE

-562 AIARGLGEIWFLLLA
+562 AVARGLGEIWFLLLA

-591 IHHFRWPKE
+591 IHHFRWPRE

-1046 IYEIRLYVNNMDHRM
+1046 IYELRLYVNNMDHRM

>member
-1 MLQRLLTLLLLSLI
+1 MLQRLLCLMLCLSL
-15 LLPPA
+15 LPFSA
-20 ARADDAID
+20 VQADDAVT
-28 QIEALLQSVP
+28 QVEELLQSVP
-38 KSDTPENQKLRES
+38 KTDSLENQQLRES
-51 YQQALQF
+51 YQQALQY
-58 AREAERYREQSKA
+58 ARDAQRYREQGKA

-84 RLKESLHNYQPADRP
+84 RLKESLHNYQPQPRP
-99 PLTSLKEEPLR
+99 PLSSLKEETLR
-110 QAIGLSSNRQL
+110 QAISLSSNRQI
-121 NLRKERQGVMDSLNQ
+121 NLRKERQAVTDSLNQ

-144 HLRVDD
+144 HVRVDE
-150 LRKQLQLT
+150 LRKQLLQT
-158 RSQLERLSFSSESDR
+158 RSQLDRLSFSNESDR
-173 QQEAQLLLTRMKEQS
+173 LQEAQQLATRLKEQS

-213 LQELNLAIADEDEW
+213 LQELNLAITDEDEW
-227 QASLLTQQNQLR
+227 QNSLLAQQNQLR
-239 REKTEQALE
+239 REKTVQALA
-248 ESERLRKQLTTDM
+248 ESERLRRQLTSDL
-261 PLLLEQQQQNQALSI
+261 PLLQEQQQQNQALSL
-276 QLGTLEDQ
+276 QLGALEDQ

-293 SVDKNLFELNELVN
+293 GVDTSLSGLNDLVN

-317 ISNAYGENLRSKLSD
+317 ISNAYGENLRSKLAD
-332 LPPLFPLD
+332 LPAYFPLE
-340 KLESAIVNARMAKYQ
+340 KLESDIVKARMAKYQ
-355 YESEQDGLKDTR
+355 YETEQDALKDPAQIR
-367 QLRDKLLAEEE
+367 NELLSGDEI
-378 VTLDRPQL
+378 TLDRAQRA
-386 SVLDNLLKARRQLLT
+386 VLDNLLKARRQLLT

-428 DEIREISASHLFW
+428 DEIREISSSHLFW
-441 MPDVRPFTPQVM
+441 MPDVRPLTPAVL
-453 LGIPA
+453 LGVPT
-458 ALTLAFNPD
+458 ALSLLLDPV
-467 NWLQLPYAIAENN
+467 NWLQLPRAIVENN
-480 PLSLTLAGI
+480 PMTLTLAGL
-489 GLLVLAWSWFKL
+489 GLLVLAWCWAKL
-501 ARHLNQYCDHIA
+501 GRHLVQYSHYIA

-527 SRLLLRSL
+527 SRLLMRSL
-535 LASLPLPA
+535 LAALPLPA

-548 RGLLEGA
+548 RGLLDGA

-562 AIARGLGEIWFLLLA
+562 AVARGLGEIWFLLLA
-577 LVMARHLTLEKGIL
+577 LLAARHLTLEKGIL
-591 IHHFRWPKE
+591 ILHFRWQKE
-600 RVQQVWNQFRTLLL
+600 RVQKVWGQFRTLLL

-630 EHAFYDSLGRM
+630 EHAFYDSLGRL
-641 AFMIGALWLLLFFAR
+641 AFIVGALWLLLFFAR
-656 LNRERLPLTWGQ
+656 LNREKLPLTWGQ
-668 SDMTKPHL
+668 ADMTKPHL

-685 MLAPLLAVIGALFGY
+685 MLAPLLAVLGTLFGY

-716 MGLGCLLVY
+716 AGLGCLLVY
-725 YLARRW
+725 YLAHRW
-731 MLIQRRRLAFERA
+731 MLIQRRRLAFDRA

-749 EILAQRGRD
+749 EILAQRERED
-758 DNQEELSSEIP
+758 DDLSSEIP
-769 DVVEET
+769 DVVEEP

-794 MLGFTMLVVVQW
+794 MLGFTMLVLVQW

-813 SFLSNIEVWQVSS
+813 SFLSSIEVWQVSS
-826 KIGGIEQLSAITLQ
+826 KVAGIEQLSAITLQ

-847 VFILTVVTARN
+847 AFILTVVTARN

-879 ALTTTSKYLVI
+879 ALTTVSKYLVI

-1004 IGLTRDPKLVQRILE
+1004 IGLTQEPKRVQQLLE
-1019 ESIQAS
+1019 QCVQES
-1025 TLVLETPTPE
+1025 TLVLDTPTPE

-1061 PITHEVHSLV
+1061 PITHEVHSLI
-1071 LEKMQQQG
+1071 LEKLNQLGMH
-1079 LTLPHQQIDIHL
+1079 LPHQQIDIRM

>member
-20 ARADDAID
+20 VRADDAID

-99 PLTSLKEEPLR
+99 PLTSLKEEALR

-467 NWLQLPYAIAENN
+467 NWLQLPHAIAENN

-535 LASLPLPA
+535 LASIPLPA

-562 AIARGLGEIWFLLLA
+562 AVARGLGEIWFLLLA

-591 IHHFRWPKE
+591 IHHFRWPRE

-725 YLARRW
+725 YLARRG

>member
-1 MLQRLLTLLLLSLI
+1 MLQRLLALLLLSLL

-20 ARADDAID
+20 VHADDAIG
-28 QIEALLQSVP
+28 QAESLLQSVP

-58 AREAERYREQSKA
+58 AREAQRYREQSKA
-71 YQQILIDYPKESA
+71 YQQVLIDYPKESA
-84 RLKESLHNYQPADRP
+84 RLKERLHNYQPAARP
-99 PLTSLKEEPLR
+99 PLATLKEEALR

-121 NLRKERQGVMDSLNQ
+121 NLRKERQGVMDSLSQ
-136 LESTGQEY
+136 LESMGQEY

-150 LRKQLQLT
+150 LRKQLQQT
-158 RSQLERLSFSSESDR
+158 RSQLDRLNVSGESDR

-239 REKTEQALE
+239 REKTEKALK

-276 QLGTLEDQ
+276 KLGTLEDQ

-293 SVDKNLFELNELVN
+293 SVDNKLLELNELVN

-332 LPPLFPLD
+332 LPPQFPLD
-340 KLESAIVNARMAKYQ
+340 KLESAIVSARMAKYQ
-355 YESEQDGLKDTR
+355 YETEQARLKDSHK
-367 QLRDKLLAEEE
+367 LRDQLLAAEE
-378 VTLDRPQL
+378 VTLDRPQQA
-386 SVLDNLLKARRQLLT
+386 VLDNLLKARRLLLT

-428 DEIREISASHLFW
+428 DEIRDISARHLFW
-441 MPDVRPFTPQVM
+441 LPDVQPLTPQVM

-458 ALTLAFNPD
+458 ALTLAFNPE
-467 NWLQLPYAIAENN
+467 NWLQLPYAIAENS
-480 PLSLTLAGI
+480 PLTLTLTSV
-489 GLLVLAWSWFKL
+489 GLLVLMWSWFKL
-501 ARHLNQYCDHIA
+501 ARHLSLFSDYIA

-535 LASLPLPA
+535 LAALPLPA

-548 RGLLEGA
+548 FGLLDGA

-562 AIARGLGEIWFLLLA
+562 AVARGLGEIWFLLLA
-577 LVMARHLTLEKGIL
+577 LLMARHLTLERGIL
-591 IHHFRWPKE
+591 IHHFRWPQAQ
-600 RVQQVWNQFRTLLL
+600 VQKVWGQFRTLLL

-630 EHAFYDSLGRM
+630 DHAFYDTLGRL
-641 AFMIGALWLLLFFAR
+641 AFIVGALWLLLFFAR

-668 SDMTKPHL
+668 SDMNKPHL

-685 MLAPLLAVIGALFGY
+685 MLAPLLAVIGSLFGY
-700 FYTSRILLRQL
+700 FYTSRTLLRQL

-716 MGLGCLLVY
+716 MGLGCLLIY

-749 EILAQRGRD
+749 EILAQRERD

-775 ELDLDTISAQSLGL
+775 ERDLDTISAQSLGL

-847 VFILTVVTARN
+847 VFILTIVTARN

-879 ALTTTSKYLVI
+879 ALATTGKYLVI

-1079 LTLPHQQIDIHL
+1079 LPLPHQQIDIHL

>member
-20 ARADDAID
+20 VRADDAID

-99 PLTSLKEEPLR
+99 PLTSLKEEALR

-293 SVDKNLFELNELVN
+293 SIDKNLFELNELVN

-513 PRIGKVTQDKFSLT
+513 PRIGKVTQDKFSLS

-562 AIARGLGEIWFLLLA
+562 AVARGLGEIWFLLLA
-577 LVMARHLTLEKGIL
+577 LVMARHLTLERGIL
-591 IHHFRWPKE
+591 THHFRWPKE

>member
-1 MLQRLLTLLLLSLI
+1 MLQRLLCLMLCLSL
-15 LLPPA
+15 LPFSA
-20 ARADDAID
+20 AQADDAVT
-28 QIEALLQSVP
+28 QVEELLQSVP
-38 KSDTPENQKLRES
+38 KTDSPENQQLRES
-51 YQQALQF
+51 YQQALQY
-58 AREAERYREQSKA
+58 ARDAQRYREQGKA

-84 RLKESLHNYQPADRP
+84 RLKESLHNYQPQSRP
-99 PLTSLKEEPLR
+99 PLSSLKEEALR
-110 QAIGLSSNRQL
+110 QAIGLSSNRQI
-121 NLRKERQGVMDSLNQ
+121 NLRKERQAVTDSLNQ

-144 HLRVDD
+144 HVRVDE
-150 LRKQLQLT
+150 LRKQLLQT
-158 RSQLERLSFSSESDR
+158 RSQLDRLSFSNESDR
-173 QQEAQLLLTRMKEQS
+173 LQEAQQLATRLKEQS

-208 LGKLK
+208 LGKLR
-213 LQELNLAIADEDEW
+213 LQELNLAITDEDEW
-227 QASLLTQQNQLR
+227 QNSLLNQQNQLR
-239 REKTEQALE
+239 REKTEQALA
-248 ESERLRKQLTTDM
+248 ESERLRRQLTSDL
-261 PLLLEQQQQNQALSI
+261 PLLQEQQQQNQALSL
-276 QLGTLEDQ
+276 QLGALEDQ

-293 SVDKNLFELNELVN
+293 GIDTSLSGLNDLVN

-317 ISNAYGENLRSKLSD
+317 ISNAYGENLRSKLAD
-332 LPPLFPLD
+332 LPNYFPLE
-340 KLESAIVNARMAKYQ
+340 KLESDIVKARMAKYQ
-355 YESEQDGLKDTR
+355 YETEQDALKDTVQIR
-367 QLRDKLLAEEE
+367 NNLLSGDEI
-378 VTLDRPQL
+378 TLDRAQQA
-386 SVLDNLLKARRQLLT
+386 VLDNLLKARRQLLT

-441 MPDVRPFTPQVM
+441 MPDVRPLTPAVL
-453 LGIPA
+453 LGVPT
-458 ALTLAFNPD
+458 ALSLLLDPV
-467 NWLQLPYAIAENN
+467 NWLQLPRAIVENN
-480 PLSLTLAGI
+480 PMTLTLAGL
-489 GLLVLAWSWFKL
+489 GLLVLAWCWAKL
-501 ARHLNQYCDHIA
+501 GRHLVQYSHYIA

-527 SRLLLRSL
+527 SRLLVRSL
-535 LASLPLPA
+535 LAALPLPA
-543 MVLMV
+543 MVLMM
-548 RGLLEGA
+548 RGLLDGA

-562 AIARGLGEIWFLLLA
+562 AVARGLGEIWFLLLA
-577 LVMARHLTLEKGIL
+577 LLVARHLTLEKGIL
-591 IHHFRWPKE
+591 ILHFRWPKE
-600 RVQQVWNQFRTLLL
+600 PVQRVWGQFRTLLL

-630 EHAFYDSLGRM
+630 EHAFYDSLGRL
-641 AFMIGALWLLLFFAR
+641 AFIVGALWLLLFFAR
-656 LNRERLPLTWGQ
+656 LNREKLPLTWGQ
-668 SDMTKPHL
+668 ADMTKPHL

-685 MLAPLLAVIGALFGY
+685 MLAPLLAVLGSLFGY

-716 MGLGCLLVY
+716 AGLGCLLVY
-725 YLARRW
+725 YLAHRW
-731 MLIQRRRLAFERA
+731 MLIQRRRLAFDRA

-749 EILAQRGRD
+749 EILAQRERD
-758 DNQEELSSEIP
+758 EDDLSSEIP
-769 DVVEET
+769 DVVEEP

-813 SFLSNIEVWQVSS
+813 SFLSSIEVWQVSS
-826 KIGGIEQLSAITLQ
+826 KVAGIEQLSAITLQ

-847 VFILTVVTARN
+847 AFILTVVTARN

-879 ALTTTSKYLVI
+879 ALTTVSKYLVI

-1004 IGLTRDPKLVQRILE
+1004 IGLTQEPKRVQQLLE
-1019 ESIQAS
+1019 QCVQES
-1025 TLVLETPTPE
+1025 TLVLDTPTPE

-1061 PITHEVHSLV
+1061 PITHEVHSLI
-1071 LEKMQQQG
+1071 LEKLNQLGMP
-1079 LTLPHQQIDIHL
+1079 LPHQQIDIRM

>member
-1 MLQRLLTLLLLSLI
+1 MLQRLLCLMLCLSL
-15 LLPPA
+15 LPFSA
-20 ARADDAID
+20 VQADDAVT
-28 QIEALLQSVP
+28 QVEELLQSVP
-38 KSDTPENQKLRES
+38 KTDSLENQQLRES
-51 YQQALQF
+51 YQQALQY
-58 AREAERYREQSKA
+58 ARDAQRYREQGKA

-84 RLKESLHNYQPADRP
+84 RLKESLHNYQPQPRP
-99 PLTSLKEEPLR
+99 PLSSLKEETLR
-110 QAIGLSSNRQL
+110 QAISLSSNRQI
-121 NLRKERQGVMDSLNQ
+121 NLRKERQAVTDSLNQ

-144 HLRVDD
+144 HVRVDE
-150 LRKQLQLT
+150 LRKQLLQT
-158 RSQLERLSFSSESDR
+158 RSQLDRLSFSNESDR
-173 QQEAQLLLTRMKEQS
+173 LQEAQQLATRLKEQS

-213 LQELNLAIADEDEW
+213 LQELNLAITDEDEW
-227 QASLLTQQNQLR
+227 QNSLLAQQNQLR
-239 REKTEQALE
+239 REKTVQALA
-248 ESERLRKQLTTDM
+248 ESERLRRQLTSDL
-261 PLLLEQQQQNQALSI
+261 PLLQEQQQQNQALSL
-276 QLGTLEDQ
+276 QLGALEDQ

-293 SVDKNLFELNELVN
+293 GVDTSLSGLNDLVN

-317 ISNAYGENLRSKLSD
+317 ISNAYGENLRSKLAD
-332 LPPLFPLD
+332 LPAYFPLE
-340 KLESAIVNARMAKYQ
+340 KLESDIVKARMAKYQ
-355 YESEQDGLKDTR
+355 YETEQDALKDPAQIR
-367 QLRDKLLAEEE
+367 NELLSGDEI
-378 VTLDRPQL
+378 TLDRAQRA
-386 SVLDNLLKARRQLLT
+386 VLDNLLKARRQLLT

-441 MPDVRPFTPQVM
+441 MPDVRPLTPAVL
-453 LGIPA
+453 LGVPT
-458 ALTLAFNPD
+458 ALSLLLDPV
-467 NWLQLPYAIAENN
+467 NWLQLPRAIVENN
-480 PLSLTLAGI
+480 PMTLTLAGL
-489 GLLVLAWSWFKL
+489 GLLVLAWCWAKL
-501 ARHLNQYCDHIA
+501 GRHLVQYSHYIA

-527 SRLLLRSL
+527 SRLLMRSL
-535 LASLPLPA
+535 LAALPLPA

-548 RGLLEGA
+548 RGLLDGA

-562 AIARGLGEIWFLLLA
+562 AVARGLGEIWFLLLA
-577 LVMARHLTLEKGIL
+577 LLVARHLTLEKGIL
-591 IHHFRWPKE
+591 ILHFRWQKE
-600 RVQQVWNQFRTLLL
+600 RVQKVWGQFRTLLL

-630 EHAFYDSLGRM
+630 EHAFYDSLGRL
-641 AFMIGALWLLLFFAR
+641 AFIVGALWLLLFFAR
-656 LNRERLPLTWGQ
+656 LNREKLPLTWGQ
-668 SDMTKPHL
+668 ADMTKPHL

-685 MLAPLLAVIGALFGY
+685 MLAPLLAVLGTLFGY

-716 MGLGCLLVY
+716 AGLGCLLVY
-725 YLARRW
+725 YLAHRW
-731 MLIQRRRLAFERA
+731 MLIQRRRLAFDRA

-749 EILAQRGRD
+749 EILAQRERED
-758 DNQEELSSEIP
+758 DDLSSEIP
-769 DVVEET
+769 DVVEEP

-794 MLGFTMLVVVQW
+794 MLGFTMLVLVQW

-813 SFLSNIEVWQVSS
+813 SFLSSIEVWQVSS
-826 KIGGIEQLSAITLQ
+826 KVAGIEQLSAITLQ

-847 VFILTVVTARN
+847 AFILTVVTARN

-879 ALTTTSKYLVI
+879 ALTTVSKYLVI

-1004 IGLTRDPKLVQRILE
+1004 IGLTQEPKRVQQLLE
-1019 ESIQAS
+1019 QCVQES
-1025 TLVLETPTPE
+1025 TLVLDTPTPE

-1061 PITHEVHSLV
+1061 PITHEVHSLI
-1071 LEKMQQQG
+1071 LEKLNQLGMH
-1079 LTLPHQQIDIHL
+1079 LPHQQIDIRM

>member
-1 MLQRLLTLLLLSLI
+1 MLQRLLCLMLCLSL
-15 LLPPA
+15 LPFSA
-20 ARADDAID
+20 AQADDAVT
-28 QIEALLQSVP
+28 QVEELLQSVP
-38 KSDTPENQKLRES
+38 KTDSPENQQLRES
-51 YQQALQF
+51 YQQALQY
-58 AREAERYREQSKA
+58 ARDAQRYREQGKA

-84 RLKESLHNYQPADRP
+84 RLKESLHNYQPQSRP
-99 PLTSLKEEPLR
+99 PLSSLKEEALR
-110 QAIGLSSNRQL
+110 QAIGLSSNRQI
-121 NLRKERQGVMDSLNQ
+121 NLRKERQAVTDSLNQ

-144 HLRVDD
+144 HVRVDE
-150 LRKQLQLT
+150 LRKQLLQT
-158 RSQLERLSFSSESDR
+158 RSQLDRLSFSNESDR
-173 QQEAQLLLTRMKEQS
+173 LQEAQQLATRLKEQS

-213 LQELNLAIADEDEW
+213 LQELNLAITDEDEW
-227 QASLLTQQNQLR
+227 QNSLLNQQNQLR
-239 REKTEQALE
+239 REKTEQALA
-248 ESERLRKQLTTDM
+248 ESERLRRQLTSDL
-261 PLLLEQQQQNQALSI
+261 PLLQEQQQQNQALSL
-276 QLGTLEDQ
+276 QLGALEDQ

-293 SVDKNLFELNELVN
+293 GIDTSLSGLNDLVN

-317 ISNAYGENLRSKLSD
+317 ISNAYGENLRSKLAD
-332 LPPLFPLD
+332 LPNYFPLE
-340 KLESAIVNARMAKYQ
+340 KLESDIVKARMAKYQ
-355 YESEQDGLKDTR
+355 YETEQDALKDTVQIR
-367 QLRDKLLAEEE
+367 NNLLSGDEI
-378 VTLDRPQL
+378 TLDRAQQA
-386 SVLDNLLKARRQLLT
+386 VLDNLLKARRQLLT

-441 MPDVRPFTPQVM
+441 MPDVRPLTPAVL
-453 LGIPA
+453 LGVPT
-458 ALTLAFNPD
+458 ALSLLLDPV
-467 NWLQLPYAIAENN
+467 NWLQLPRAIVENN
-480 PLSLTLAGI
+480 PMTLTLAGL
-489 GLLVLAWSWFKL
+489 GLLVLAWCWAKL
-501 ARHLNQYCDHIA
+501 GRHLMQYSHYIA

-527 SRLLLRSL
+527 SRLLVRSL
-535 LASLPLPA
+535 LAALPLPA
-543 MVLMV
+543 MVLMM
-548 RGLLEGA
+548 RGLLDGA

-562 AIARGLGEIWFLLLA
+562 AVARGLGEIWFLLLA
-577 LVMARHLTLEKGIL
+577 LLVARHLTLEKGIL
-591 IHHFRWPKE
+591 ILHFRWPKE
-600 RVQQVWNQFRTLLL
+600 PVQRVWGQFRTLLL

-630 EHAFYDSLGRM
+630 EHAFYDSLGRL
-641 AFMIGALWLLLFFAR
+641 AFIVGALWLLLFFAR
-656 LNRERLPLTWGQ
+656 LNREKLPLTWGQ
-668 SDMTKPHL
+668 ADMTKPHL

-685 MLAPLLAVIGALFGY
+685 MLAPLLAVLGSLFGY

-716 MGLGCLLVY
+716 AGLGCLLVY
-725 YLARRW
+725 YLAHRW
-731 MLIQRRRLAFERA
+731 MLIQRRRLAFDRA

-749 EILAQRGRD
+749 EILAQRERD
-758 DNQEELSSEIP
+758 EDDLSSEIP
-769 DVVEET
+769 DVVEEP

-813 SFLSNIEVWQVSS
+813 SFLSSIEVWQVSS
-826 KIGGIEQLSAITLQ
+826 KVAGIEQLSAITLQ

-847 VFILTVVTARN
+847 AFILTVVTARN

-879 ALTTTSKYLVI
+879 ALTTVSKYLVI

-1004 IGLTRDPKLVQRILE
+1004 IGLTQEPKRVQQLLE
-1019 ESIQAS
+1019 QCVQES
-1025 TLVLETPTPE
+1025 TLVLDTPTPE

-1061 PITHEVHSLV
+1061 PITHEVHSLI
-1071 LEKMQQQG
+1071 LEKLNQLGMP
-1079 LTLPHQQIDIHL
+1079 LPHQQIDIRM

>member
-20 ARADDAID
+20 VRADDAID

-173 QQEAQLLLTRMKEQS
+173 LQESQQLVTRMKEQS

-213 LQELNLAIADEDEW
+213 LQQLNLAIADEDEW
-227 QASLLTQQNQLR
+227 QASLLAQQNQLR
-239 REKTEQALE
+239 REKTELALK

-261 PLLLEQQQQNQALSI
+261 PLLLEQQQKNQALSI

-293 SVDKNLFELNELVN
+293 TIDKNLFELNELVN

-332 LPPLFPLD
+332 LPPQFPLD
-340 KLESAIVNARMAKYQ
+340 KLESAIVSARMAKYQ

-367 QLRDKLLAEEE
+367 QLRDKLMAEEE
-378 VTLDRPQL
+378 VTLDRPQQA
-386 SVLDNLLKARRQLLT
+386 VLDNLLKARRQLLT

-467 NWLQLPYAIAENN
+467 NWLQLPYAIAENS

-562 AIARGLGEIWFLLLA
+562 AVARGLGEIWFLLLA
-577 LVMARHLTLEKGIL
+577 LVMARHLTLERGIL
-591 IHHFRWPKE
+591 THHFRWPRE

>member
-1 MLQRLLTLLLLSLI
+1 MLQRLLTLLLLSLL

-20 ARADDAID
+20 VRADDAIA
-28 QIEALLQSVP
+28 QAESLLQSVP

-51 YQQALQF
+51 YQQALQY
-58 AREAERYREQSKA
+58 AREALRYREQSKA

-84 RLKESLHNYQPADRP
+84 RLKESLHNYQPLSRS
-99 PLTSLKEEPLR
+99 PLATLKEEALR

-173 QQEAQLLLTRMKEQS
+173 LQESQQLVTRMKEQS

-213 LQELNLAIADEDEW
+213 LQQLNLAIADEDEW
-227 QASLLTQQNQLR
+227 QASLLAQQNQLR
-239 REKTEQALE
+239 REKTELALK

-261 PLLLEQQQQNQALSI
+261 PLLLEQQQKNQAISI

-293 SVDKNLFELNELVN
+293 TIDKNLFELNDLVN

-317 ISNAYGENLRSKLSD
+317 ISTAYGENLRSKLSD
-332 LPPLFPLD
+332 LPAYFPLD
-340 KLESAIVNARMAKYQ
+340 KLESEIVNARMAKYQ
-355 YESEQDGLKDTR
+355 YESEQDGLKDTNL
-367 QLRDKLLAEEE
+367 LREKLLSGEE

-428 DEIREISASHLFW
+428 DEIRELSASHLFW
-441 MPDVRPFTPQVM
+441 LPDVRPFTPQVM

-458 ALTLAFNPD
+458 ALALAFNPN
-467 NWLQLPYAIAENN
+467 NWLQLPYAIAENS
-480 PLSLTLAGI
+480 PITLTLAGL
-489 GLLVLAWSWFKL
+489 GLLVLTWSWIKL
-501 ARHLNQYCDHIA
+501 ARHLSQFCDYIA

-535 LASLPLPA
+535 IASLPLPA

-562 AIARGLGEIWFLLLA
+562 AIGRGLGEIWFLLLA
-577 LVMARHLTLEKGIL
+577 LVMARHLTLERGIL
-591 IHHFRWPKE
+591 ILHFRWPKE

-685 MLAPLLAVIGALFGY
+685 MLAPLLAVIGSLFGY
-700 FYTSRILLRQL
+700 FYTSRTLLRQL

-716 MGLGCLLVY
+716 MGLGCLLIY

-879 ALTTTSKYLVI
+879 ALTTISKYLVI
-890 LIGALTGFSML
+890 LVGALTGFSML

-1019 ESIQAS
+1019 EAIHAS
-1025 TLVLETPTPE
+1025 TLVLETPSPE

-1079 LTLPHQQIDIHL
+1079 LPLPHQQIDIHL

>member
-1 MLQRLLTLLLLSLI
+1 MLQRLLCLMLYLSL
-15 LLPPA
+15 LPFSSVQ
-20 ARADDAID
+20 ADDAVT
-28 QIEALLQSVP
+28 QVEELLQSVP
-38 KSDTPENQKLRES
+38 KTDSLENQQLRES
-51 YQQALQF
+51 YQQALQY
-58 AREAERYREQSKA
+58 ARDAQRYREQGKA

-84 RLKESLHNYQPADRP
+84 RLKESLHNYQPQPRP
-99 PLTSLKEEPLR
+99 PLSSLKEETLR
-110 QAIGLSSNRQL
+110 QAISLSSNRQI
-121 NLRKERQGVMDSLNQ
+121 NLRKERQAVTDSLNQ

-144 HLRVDD
+144 HVRVDE
-150 LRKQLQLT
+150 LRKQLLQT
-158 RSQLERLSFSSESDR
+158 RSQLDRLSFSNESDR
-173 QQEAQLLLTRMKEQS
+173 LQEAQQLATRLKEQS

-213 LQELNLAIADEDEW
+213 LQELNLAITDEDEW
-227 QASLLTQQNQLR
+227 QNSLLAQQNQLR
-239 REKTEQALE
+239 REKTVQALA
-248 ESERLRKQLTTDM
+248 ESERLRRQLTSDL
-261 PLLLEQQQQNQALSI
+261 PLLQEQQQQNQALSL
-276 QLGTLEDQ
+276 QLGALEDQ

-293 SVDKNLFELNELVN
+293 GVDTSLSGLNDLVN

-317 ISNAYGENLRSKLSD
+317 ISNAYGENLRSKLAD
-332 LPPLFPLD
+332 LPAYFPLE
-340 KLESAIVNARMAKYQ
+340 KLESDIVKARMAKYQ
-355 YESEQDGLKDTR
+355 YETEQDALKDPAQIR
-367 QLRDKLLAEEE
+367 NELLSGDEI
-378 VTLDRPQL
+378 TLDRAQRA
-386 SVLDNLLKARRQLLT
+386 VLDNLLKARRQLLT

-441 MPDVRPFTPQVM
+441 MPDVRPLTPAVL
-453 LGIPA
+453 LGVPT
-458 ALTLAFNPD
+458 ALSLLLDPV
-467 NWLQLPYAIAENN
+467 NWLQLPRAIVENN
-480 PLSLTLAGI
+480 PMTLTLAGL
-489 GLLVLAWSWFKL
+489 GLLVLAWCWAKL
-501 ARHLNQYCDHIA
+501 GRHLVQYSHYIA

-527 SRLLLRSL
+527 SRLLMRSL
-535 LASLPLPA
+535 LAALPLPA
-543 MVLMV
+543 MVLMM
-548 RGLLEGA
+548 RGLLDGA

-562 AIARGLGEIWFLLLA
+562 AVARGLGEIWFLLLA
-577 LVMARHLTLEKGIL
+577 LLVARHLTLEKGIL
-591 IHHFRWPKE
+591 ILHFRWQKE
-600 RVQQVWNQFRTLLL
+600 RVQKVWGQFRTLLL

-630 EHAFYDSLGRM
+630 EHAFYDSLGRL
-641 AFMIGALWLLLFFAR
+641 AFIVGALWLLLFFAR
-656 LNRERLPLTWGQ
+656 LNREKLPLTWGQ
-668 SDMTKPHL
+668 ADMTKPHL

-685 MLAPLLAVIGALFGY
+685 MLAPLLAVLGTLFGY

-716 MGLGCLLVY
+716 AGLGCLLVY
-725 YLARRW
+725 YLAHRW
-731 MLIQRRRLAFERA
+731 MLIQRRRLAFDRA

-749 EILAQRGRD
+749 EILAQRERED
-758 DNQEELSSEIP
+758 DDLSSEIP
-769 DVVEET
+769 DVVEEP

-794 MLGFTMLVVVQW
+794 MLGFTMLVLVQW

-813 SFLSNIEVWQVSS
+813 SFLSSIEVWQVSS
-826 KIGGIEQLSAITLQ
+826 KVAGIEQLSAITLQ

-847 VFILTVVTARN
+847 AFILTVVTARN

-879 ALTTTSKYLVI
+879 ALTTVSKYLVI

-1004 IGLTRDPKLVQRILE
+1004 IGLTQEPKRVQQLLE
-1019 ESIQAS
+1019 QCVQES
-1025 TLVLETPTPE
+1025 TLVLDTPTPE

-1061 PITHEVHSLV
+1061 PITHEVHSLI
-1071 LEKMQQQG
+1071 LEKLNQLGMH
-1079 LTLPHQQIDIHL
+1079 LPHQQIDIRM